1 MRANSDGKGN
11 GSMDW
16 NSFIQS
22 KYLRGGLCA
31 LLIAAILLGLWLP
44 GTGLKEAQPD
54 DPLQGESVREITA
67 LKLGENE
74 QLNTVSVPDGG
85 QSGSAEPRPEETR
98 PDSAPDDGDDGQEN
112 GNQGADGGEV
122 SPSELSLVLT
132 WNAKGIACA
141 AGNTQAFSVSSY
153 ELNEDLFRFRVSLT
167 GTQAQDAK
175 IVNGISITE
184 STQTARELKWP
195 SDSLIMNPAAG
206 TDKEVYNFS
215 FTVRTAERDVF
226 FRYKI
231 TYQKLP
237 DVQLSFTWRGTGN
250 HKGTLL
256 CLPNGSVTDK
266 IKNNQLSGGIGYEMK
281 LVGRDAESAGARILN
296 ASYISVGTGESDEL
310 DYKKGQGSFAV
321 RMPTG
326 ETSNTYRI
334 SVSALANG
342 HTAHFEVILHVGNDV
357 TLQMNYMLNDGS
369 QRDIFCQNKQ
379 SRTAD
384 TVYDDELTNGLLEYE
399 MSIVGSDANRV
410 DITSIE
416 CTQTG
421 NENRTQDLEDR
432 KSGTVRLFS
441 NSGKTGQNNFTI
453 EATDDSENKYTFKIN
468 IPYKPRGRDNVVID
482 LLRPYEGEEVPCG
495 TVFNLSVKAWS
506 EDIDG
511 NVISPIPPKDTDAF
525 IKVELWDATQKV
537 MIGEVPYNTPDS
549 GGYYAYDLIPP
560 IPETGD
566 EIKYYLHVI
575 AEDAYGNKGD
585 EWRGF
590 TGKRREPGQKIGDA
604 TILVDM
610 TVLGIDYVPPISYEV
625 LADEPISYVVAK
637 AIMGMDTGEP
647 FGAASDTLGWRG
659 SYAGTLDT
667 GFYLQWLDTGY
678 SADALED
685 STWPGSTEEEVLDA
699 IDARFGAGTG
709 LAVLWRCL
717 YRNGLNKS
725 AGSGST
731 FGEFDYTSGSGW
743 MYSIGGSYYP
753 GQSMSAVHLRDGD
766 VLTLRYTLAYGWD
779 IGGGSDNY
787 GNVVGYCV
795 EGRNGTIYVNH
806 RWETAED
813 PDGSIR
819 YVCRCCGMVQN
830 CPHAHTTYKDLE
842 DGTHILLC
850 EDCQA
855 AIGDPLPHN
864 WTYAAG
870 DTEDSHV
877 CAECGATEQHFWKEV
892 EGTNTATCTEPGV
905 RIVKCSICGMEKKEE
920 VEAKGHTTD
929 NRWNHT
935 ASEHY
940 QKCSTCGEEFDRGNH
955 EYTYSEDWDEYE
967 CRICHVLHEEI
978 CGGALTIQEATC
990 QKIVYHCDSCGYD
1003 MTKPGTFDEYHD
1015 YVDGICQYC
1024 GGEDPNHVPHEH
1036 AYHETQRVEPTCTED
1051 GYIQHTCDCGDSYR
1065 EPLPATGH
1073 TWGEWSPAGDGK
1085 EVRYCDACGAEDYR
1099 TSEEDTYSVQMLFLH
1114 WLFPRIHQK

>member
-1 MRANSDGKGN
+1 
-11 GSMDW
+11 MDW
-16 NSFIQS
+16 NSLFHS

-31 LLIAAILLGLWLP
+31 VLIAAILLGLWLP

-54 DPLQGESVREITA
+54 DPLQGEGVREITV
-67 LKLGENE
+67 LKLGENLE
-74 QLNTVSVPDGG
+74 QLNTISVPSGG
-85 QSGSAEPRPEETR
+85 QTKSTEPNDKASETRPEETQ
-98 PDSAPDDGDDGQEN
+98 PDSSTDDGSDGQEN

-167 GTQAQDAK
+167 GTLAQDAK

-256 CLPNGSVTDK
+256 CMPSGSVVDK
-266 IKNNQLSGGIGYEMK
+266 IKSNQLAGGRISYEMK
-281 LVGRDAESAGARILN
+281 LVGSDAESAGAKILS
-296 ASYISVGTGESDEL
+296 ASYISDETDKSGDL
-310 DYKKGQGSFAV
+310 NYRDGQGLLDIE
-321 RMPTG
+321 MPAG

-342 HTAHFEVILHVGNDV
+342 HTAHFKVILHVGNDV
-357 TLQMNYMLNDGS
+357 TLGMRYTLNDGS
-369 QRDIFCQNKQ
+369 QGEIFCQNKQ

-384 TVYDDELTNGLLEYE
+384 TVYDNQLTEGSLQYEL
-399 MSIVGSDANRV
+399 SVVGSDAEGV
-410 DITSIE
+410 KITSVR
-416 CTQTG
+416 CTQPSNGSIQT
-421 NENRTQDLEDR
+421 LEA
-432 KSGTVRLFS
+432 SGAASLS
-441 NSGKTGQNNFTI
+441 LNNGKTGQNNFTI
-453 EATDDSENKYTFKIN
+453 EAEDDSGNQYIFKIN
-468 IPYKPRGRDNVVID
+468 VPYKHKGINCVEIVYEPDETHELINDTKND
-482 LLRPYEGEEVPCG
+482 L
-495 TVFNLSVKAWS
+495 TVRAWS
-506 EDIDG
+506 EYTGEREYIRASG
-511 NVISPIPPKDTDAF
+511 TDT
-525 IKVELWDATQKV
+525 ILRVELDGIEIDCT
-537 MIGEVPYNTPDS
+537 NTS
-549 GGYYAYDLIPP
+549 GYYSGYDLYPSN
-560 IPETGD
+560 PEIGD
-566 EIKYYLHVI
+566 TNTHTLHI
-575 AEDAYGNKGD
+575 YSEDAYGNWGEKTLEYIG
-585 EWRGF
+585 R
-590 TGKRREPGQKIGDA
+590 RREPGQKIGEAD
-604 TILVDM
+604 IYVDM
-610 TVLGIDYVPPISYEV
+610 AVLGIKEVAHIRYDV

-637 AIMGMDTGEP
+637 AIMGKDTGEP

-659 SYAGTLDT
+659 DYGGTLDI
-667 GFYLQWLDTGY
+667 GFYLRSLNTGY
-678 SADALED
+678 SANALEGD
-685 STWPGSTEEEVLDA
+685 NWPTGTEEEVLEA

-753 GQSMSAVHLRDGD
+753 GQSMSAVRLKDKD

-813 PDGSIR
+813 PDGSVR
-819 YVCRCCGMVQN
+819 YVCRCCGMVQD
-830 CPHAHTTYKDLE
+830 CPHAHMTYKDLE

-855 AIGDPLPHN
+855 VIGDPLPHN
-864 WTYAAG
+864 WTYDAG

-877 CAECGATEQHFWKEV
+877 CAECGAAEQHFWKEV

-905 RIVKCSICGMEKKEE
+905 RTVRCSVCGMEKEE
-920 VEAKGHTTD
+920 EAEAKGHTLD

-935 ASEHY
+935 ALEHY
-940 QKCSTCGEEFDRGNH
+940 QKCSTCGEEFGRGNH
-955 EYTYSEDWDEYE
+955 EYTYSEDWDDYE

-990 QKIVYHCDSCGYD
+990 QRIVYHCDSCGYD

-1015 YVDGICQYC
+1015 YVDGFCRYC
-1024 GGEDPNHVPHEH
+1024 GAEDPDHVPHEH
-1036 AYHETQRVEPTCTED
+1036 DYHETHRVDPTCTED
-1051 GYIQHTCDCGDSYR
+1051 GYVEYTCDCGDTHTD
-1065 EPLPATGH
+1065 PLPATGH
-1073 TWGEWSPAGDGK
+1073 SWGEWTPAGDGE
-1085 EVRYCDACGAEDYR
+1085 EVRSCEVCGAEDYR
-1099 TSEEDTYSVQMLFLH
+1099 TTGEDTYSVRMFFLN
-1114 WLFPRIHQK
+1114 WLFPKMHKK

>member
-1 MRANSDGKGN
+1 M
-11 GSMDW
+11 
-16 NSFIQS
+16 
-22 KYLRGGLCA
+22 
-31 LLIAAILLGLWLP
+31 LIAAILLGLWLP

-54 DPLQGESVREITA
+54 DPLQGEGVREITV
-67 LKLGENE
+67 LKLGENLE
-74 QLNTVSVPDGG
+74 QLNAISVPRGG
-85 QSGSAEPRPEETR
+85 QTKSTEPNDKASETRPEETQ
-98 PDSAPDDGDDGQEN
+98 PDSSTDDGSDDQED

-132 WNAKGIACA
+132 WNAKSIACA

-195 SDSLIMNPAAG
+195 SDSLFMNPAAG

-266 IKNNQLSGGIGYEMK
+266 IKNNQLSGVIGYEMK
-281 LVGRDAESAGARILN
+281 LVGRDAESAGARIMS
-296 ASYISVGTGESDEL
+296 ASYTSDAVSGRGKL
-310 DYKKGQGSFAV
+310 NCRDGQGWWV
-321 RMPTG
+321 VKMPEG

-384 TVYDDELTNGLLEYE
+384 TVYDDELTEDILPYE
-399 MSIVGSDANRV
+399 ISIVGSDADGV
-410 DITSIE
+410 EITSVK
-416 CTQTG
+416 CTQPG
-421 NENRTQDLEDR
+421 NENKTKHLRASD
-432 KSGTVRLFS
+432 TVQLFL
-441 NSGKTGQNNFTI
+441 NKGKTGQNNFTI
-453 EATDDSENKYTFKIN
+453 EAKDNSGNQYTFKIN
-468 IPYKPRGRDNVVID
+468 VPYKHKGINCVEIV
-482 LLRPYEGEEVPCG
+482 YEPDETHELINDTKNNL
-495 TVFNLSVKAWS
+495 TVRAWS
-506 EDIDG
+506 EYTGEREYIRASG
-511 NVISPIPPKDTDAF
+511 TDT
-525 IKVELWDATQKV
+525 ILRVELDGIEIDCT
-537 MIGEVPYNTPDS
+537 NTS
-549 GGYYAYDLIPP
+549 GYYSGYDLYPSN
-560 IPETGD
+560 PEIGD
-566 EIKYYLHVI
+566 TNTHTLHI
-575 AEDAYGNKGD
+575 YSEDAYGNWGEKTLEYIG
-585 EWRGF
+585 R
-590 TGKRREPGQKIGDA
+590 RREPGQKIGEAD
-604 TILVDM
+604 IYVDM
-610 TVLGIDYVPPISYEV
+610 AVLGIREVRHIRYDV
-625 LADEPISYVVAK
+625 LADEPISYVIAK
-637 AIMGMDTGEP
+637 AIMGMDTGDP
-647 FGAASDTLGWRG
+647 FGMATKGTLGWRG
-659 SYAGTLDT
+659 SYAGTLDN
-667 GFYLQWLDTGY
+667 GFYLQSLNTDY
-678 SADALED
+678 YADALED
-685 STWPGSTEEEVLDA
+685 AVWPGSTEEEVLDA

-709 LAVLWRCL
+709 LAALWRCL

-753 GQSMSAVHLRDGD
+753 GQSMSAVRLKDED

-813 PDGSIR
+813 PDGSVR
-819 YVCRCCGMVQN
+819 YVCRCCGMVQD
-830 CPHAHTTYKDLE
+830 CPHAHMTYKDLE

-855 AIGDPLPHN
+855 VIGDPLPHN
-864 WTYAAG
+864 WTYDAG

-877 CAECGATEQHFWKEV
+877 CAECGAAEQHFWKEV

-905 RIVKCSICGMEKKEE
+905 RTVRCSICGMEKEE
-920 VEAKGHTTD
+920 EAEAKGHTLD

-935 ASEHY
+935 ALEHY
-940 QKCSTCGEEFDRGNH
+940 QKCSTCGEEFGRGNH
-955 EYTYSEDWDEYE
+955 EYTYSEDWDDYE

-990 QKIVYHCDSCGYD
+990 QRIVYHCDSCGYD

-1015 YVDGICQYC
+1015 YVDGFCRYC
-1024 GGEDPNHVPHEH
+1024 GAEDPDHVPHEH
-1036 AYHETQRVEPTCTED
+1036 DYHETHRVDPTCTED
-1051 GYIQHTCDCGDSYR
+1051 GYIEYTCDCGDTYTA
-1065 EPLPATGH
+1065 PLPATGH
-1073 TWGEWSPAGDGK
+1073 SWGEWTPAGDGE
-1085 EVRYCDACGAEDYR
+1085 EVRYCGVCGAEDYR
-1099 TSEEDTYSVQMLFLH
+1099 TTETDTYSIQMLFLS
-1114 WLFPRIHQK
+1114 WLFPKTYQK

>member
-1 MRANSDGKGN
+1 
-11 GSMDW
+11 MDW
-16 NSFIQS
+16 SSLFHS

-31 LLIAAILLGLWLP
+31 VLIAAILLGLWLP

-54 DPLQGESVREITA
+54 DPLQGEGVREITV
-67 LKLGENE
+67 LKLGENLE
-74 QLNTVSVPDGG
+74 QLNTISVPSGG
-85 QSGSAEPRPEETR
+85 QTKSTEPNDKASETRPEETQ

-112 GNQGADGGEV
+112 GDQGADGGEV

-266 IKNNQLSGGIGYEMK
+266 IKNNQLSGVIGYEMK
-281 LVGRDAESAGARILN
+281 LVGRDAESAGARIMS
-296 ASYISVGTGESDEL
+296 ASYTSDAVSGRGKL
-310 DYKKGQGSFAV
+310 NCRDGQGWWV
-321 RMPTG
+321 VKMPEG

-384 TVYDDELTNGLLEYE
+384 TVYDDELTEDILPYE
-399 MSIVGSDANRV
+399 ISIVGSDADGV
-410 DITSIE
+410 EITSVK
-416 CTQTG
+416 CTQPG
-421 NENRTQDLEDR
+421 NENKTKHLRASD
-432 KSGTVRLFS
+432 TVQLFL
-441 NSGKTGQNNFTI
+441 NKGKTGQNNFTI
-453 EATDDSENKYTFKIN
+453 EAKDNSGNQYTFKIN
-468 IPYKPRGRDNVVID
+468 VPYKHKGINCVEIV
-482 LLRPYEGEEVPCG
+482 YEPDETHELINDTKNNL
-495 TVFNLSVKAWS
+495 TVRAWS
-506 EDIDG
+506 EYTGEREYIRASG
-511 NVISPIPPKDTDAF
+511 TDT
-525 IKVELWDATQKV
+525 ILRVELDGIEIDCT
-537 MIGEVPYNTPDS
+537 NTS
-549 GGYYAYDLIPP
+549 GYYSGYDLYPSN
-560 IPETGD
+560 PEIGD
-566 EIKYYLHVI
+566 TNTHTLHI
-575 AEDAYGNKGD
+575 YSEDAYGNWGEKTLEYIG
-585 EWRGF
+585 R
-590 TGKRREPGQKIGDA
+590 RREPGQKIGEAD
-604 TILVDM
+604 IYVDM
-610 TVLGIDYVPPISYEV
+610 AVLGIREVRHIRYDV
-625 LADEPISYVVAK
+625 LADEPISYVIAK
-637 AIMGMDTGEP
+637 AIMGMDTGDP
-647 FGAASDTLGWRG
+647 FGMATKGTLGWRG
-659 SYAGTLDT
+659 SYAGTLDN
-667 GFYLQWLDTGY
+667 GFYLQSLNTDY
-678 SADALED
+678 YADALED
-685 STWPGSTEEEVLDA
+685 AVWPGSTEEEVLDA

-709 LAVLWRCL
+709 LAALWRCL

-753 GQSMSAVHLRDGD
+753 GQSMSAVRLKDGD

-795 EGRNGTIYVNH
+795 EGRNGIIYVNH

-813 PDGSIR
+813 PDGSVR
-819 YVCRCCGMVQN
+819 YVCRCCGMVQD
-830 CPHAHTTYKDLE
+830 CPHAHMTYKDLE

-855 AIGDPLPHN
+855 VIGDPLPHN

-870 DTEDSHV
+870 DTEDNHV

-905 RIVKCSICGMEKKEE
+905 RTVRCSVCGMEKEE
-920 VEAKGHTTD
+920 EAEAKGHTLD

-935 ASEHY
+935 ALEHY
-940 QKCSTCGEEFDRGNH
+940 QKCSTCGEEFGRGSH
-955 EYTYSEDWDEYE
+955 EYGYEPGIGWEDYA
-967 CRICHVLHEEI
+967 CRICGELHEFL

-990 QKIVYHCDSCGYD
+990 QRIVYHCDSCGYD

-1015 YVDGICQYC
+1015 YVDGFCRYC
-1024 GGEDPNHVPHEH
+1024 GAEDPDHVPHEH
-1036 AYHETQRVEPTCTED
+1036 AYHETHRVDPTCTED
-1051 GYIQHTCDCGDSYR
+1051 GYIEYTCDCGDSYTA
-1065 EPLPATGH
+1065 PLPATGH
-1073 TWGEWSPAGDGK
+1073 SWGEWTPAGDGE
-1085 EVRYCDACGAEDYR
+1085 EVRSCEVCGAEDYR
-1099 TSEEDTYSVQMLFLH
+1099 TTEADTYSIQMLFLS
-1114 WLFPRIHQK
+1114 WLFPKTYQK

>member
-1 MRANSDGKGN
+1 
-11 GSMDW
+11 MDW
-16 NSFIQS
+16 NSLFHS

-31 LLIAAILLGLWLP
+31 VLIAAILLGLWLP

-54 DPLQGESVREITA
+54 DPLQGEGVREITV
-67 LKLGENE
+67 LKLGENLE
-74 QLNTVSVPDGG
+74 QLNTISVPSGG
-85 QSGSAEPRPEETR
+85 QTKSTEPNDKASETHPEETQ
-98 PDSAPDDGDDGQEN
+98 PDSSTDDGSDDQN

-256 CLPNGSVTDK
+256 CMPSGSVVDK
-266 IKNNQLSGGIGYEMK
+266 IKSNQLAGGRISYEMK
-281 LVGRDAESAGARILN
+281 LVGSDAESAGAKILS
-296 ASYISVGTGESDEL
+296 ASYISDETDKSGDL
-310 DYKKGQGSFAV
+310 NYRDGQGLLDIE
-321 RMPTG
+321 MPAG

-342 HTAHFEVILHVGNDV
+342 HTAHFKVILHVGNDV
-357 TLQMNYMLNDGS
+357 TLGMRYTLNDGS
-369 QRDIFCQNKQ
+369 QGEIFCQNKQ

-384 TVYDDELTNGLLEYE
+384 TVYDNQLTEGSLQYEL
-399 MSIVGSDANRV
+399 SVVGSDAEGV
-410 DITSIE
+410 KITSVR
-416 CTQTG
+416 CTQPSNGSIQT
-421 NENRTQDLEDR
+421 LEA
-432 KSGTVRLFS
+432 SGAASLS
-441 NSGKTGQNNFTI
+441 LNNGKTGQNNFTI
-453 EATDDSENKYTFKIN
+453 EAEDDSGNQYIFKIN
-468 IPYKPRGRDNVVID
+468 VPYKHKGINCVEIVYEPDETHELINDTKND
-482 LLRPYEGEEVPCG
+482 L
-495 TVFNLSVKAWS
+495 TVRAWS
-506 EDIDG
+506 EYTGEREYIRASG
-511 NVISPIPPKDTDAF
+511 TDT
-525 IKVELWDATQKV
+525 ILRVELDGIEIDCT
-537 MIGEVPYNTPDS
+537 NTS
-549 GGYYAYDLIPP
+549 GYYSGYDLYPSN
-560 IPETGD
+560 PEIGD
-566 EIKYYLHVI
+566 TNTHTLHI
-575 AEDAYGNKGD
+575 YSEDAYGNWGEKTLEYIG
-585 EWRGF
+585 R
-590 TGKRREPGQKIGDA
+590 RREPGQKIGEAD
-604 TILVDM
+604 IYVDM
-610 TVLGIDYVPPISYEV
+610 TVLGVGVVGPIPYEV

-637 AIMGMDTGEP
+637 AIMGKDTGEP

-659 SYAGTLDT
+659 DYGGTLDT
-667 GFYLQWLDTGY
+667 GFYLRSLNTDY
-678 SADALED
+678 HADALED
-685 STWPGSTEEEVLDA
+685 AVWPGSTEEEVLEA

-725 AGSGST
+725 VGSGST

-753 GQSMSAVHLRDGD
+753 GQSMSAVRLKDKD

-813 PDGSIR
+813 PDGSVR
-819 YVCRCCGMVQN
+819 YVCRCCGMVQD
-830 CPHAHTTYKDLE
+830 CPHAHMTYKDLE

-855 AIGDPLPHN
+855 VIGDPLPHN
-864 WTYAAG
+864 WTYDAG

-877 CAECGATEQHFWKEV
+877 CAECGAAEQHFWKEV

-905 RIVKCSICGMEKKEE
+905 RTVRCSVCGMEKEE
-920 VEAKGHTTD
+920 EAEAKGHTLD

-935 ASEHY
+935 ALEHY
-940 QKCSTCGEEFDRGNH
+940 QKCSTCGEEFGCGNH
-955 EYTYSEDWDEYE
+955 EYTYSEDWDDYE

-990 QKIVYHCDSCGYD
+990 QRIVYHCDSCGYD

-1015 YVDGICQYC
+1015 YVDGFCRYC
-1024 GGEDPNHVPHEH
+1024 GAEDPDHVPHEH
-1036 AYHETQRVEPTCTED
+1036 DYHETHRVDPTCTED
-1051 GYIQHTCDCGDSYR
+1051 GYIEYTCDCGDTHTD
-1065 EPLPATGH
+1065 PLPATGH
-1073 TWGEWSPAGDGK
+1073 SWGEWTPAGDGE
-1085 EVRYCDACGAEDYR
+1085 EVRYCGVCGAEDYR
-1099 TSEEDTYSVQMLFLH
+1099 TTEADTYSIQILFLS
-1114 WLFPRIHQK
+1114 WLFPKTYQK

>member
-1 MRANSDGKGN
+1 
-11 GSMDW
+11 MDW
-16 NSFIQS
+16 NSLFHS

-31 LLIAAILLGLWLP
+31 VLVAAILLGLWLP

-54 DPLQGESVREITA
+54 DPLQGEGVREITV
-67 LKLGENE
+67 LKLGENLE
-74 QLNTVSVPDGG
+74 QLNTISVPSGG
-85 QSGSAEPRPEETR
+85 QTKSTEPNDKASETRPEETQ
-98 PDSAPDDGDDGQEN
+98 PDSSTDDGSDGQED

-256 CLPNGSVTDK
+256 CMPSGSVVDK
-266 IKNNQLSGGIGYEMK
+266 IKSNQLAGGRISYEMK
-281 LVGRDAESAGARILN
+281 LVGSDAESAGAKILS

-357 TLQMNYMLNDGS
+357 TLQMSYTLNDGS
-369 QRDIFCQNKQ
+369 RREIFCQNKQ
-379 SRTAD
+379 SKTAD
-384 TVYDDELTNGLLEYE
+384 TVYDDELTDGFLEYE
-399 MSIVGSDANRV
+399 MSIVGSDA
-410 DITSIE
+410 DSAKITSVK
-416 CTQTG
+416 CTRTG
-421 NENRTQDLEDR
+421 NGNRTRTLEASD
-432 KSGTVRLFS
+432 TVQLLL
-441 NSGKTGQNNFTI
+441 NKGKTGQNNFTV
-453 EATDDSENKYTFKIN
+453 EAKDDSGNQYTFKIN
-468 IPYKPRGRDNVVID
+468 VPYKHKGTNSIEILLNLKDQDEIPNEVITILKVSAQGKDAAGNAVSIPAKGTNEYIQVTLDGIEVTGPTSSRD
-482 LLRPYEGEEVPCG
+482 
-495 TVFNLSVKAWS
+495 AWEYGLFPS
-506 EDIDG
+506 
-511 NVISPIPPKDTDAF
+511 N
-525 IKVELWDATQKV
+525 
-537 MIGEVPYNTPDS
+537 
-549 GGYYAYDLIPP
+549 
-560 IPETGD
+560 PETGD
-566 EIKYYLHVI
+566 RKKHALYVY
-575 AEDAYGNKGD
+575 AEDAYGNWGKA
-585 EWRGF
+585 ELTLNGF
-590 TGKRREPGQKIGDA
+590 RVEPGQKIGDA
-604 TILVDM
+604 TIYVDM
-610 TVLGIDYVPPISYEV
+610 TVLGVGVVGPIPYDV

-667 GFYLQWLDTGY
+667 GFYLQWLDTDY
-678 SADALED
+678 YPDALED
-685 STWPGSTEEEVLDA
+685 STWPGSTEEEVLAA

-709 LAVLWRCL
+709 LATLWRCL

-725 AGSGST
+725 AGSGSRI
-731 FGEFDYTSGSGW
+731 GEFDYTSGSGW
-743 MYSIGGSYYP
+743 MYSLDGTYYP
-753 GQSMSAVHLRDGD
+753 GQSMSAVYLKDGD

-787 GNVVGYCV
+787 GNIVGYCV
-795 EGRNGTIYVNH
+795 EAVNGYFNINH
-806 RWETAED
+806 VMETVEN
-813 PDGSIR
+813 PDGSIH
-819 YVCRCCGMVQN
+819 YVCHCCGLIED
-830 CPHAHTTYKDLE
+830 CTHEHTTYKDLE
-842 DGTHILLC
+842 DGTHILFC
-850 EDCQA
+850 EDCKT
-855 AIGDPLPHN
+855 AIGDPQLHN

-870 DTEDSHV
+870 DTEDNHV

-892 EGTNTATCTEPGV
+892 EGSNTATCTEPGV
-905 RIVKCSICGMEKKEE
+905 RTVRCSVCGMEKEEE

-929 NRWNHT
+929 NMWVT
-935 ASEHY
+935 PPWGHY
-940 QKCSTCGEEFDRGNH
+940 QKCSVCEEEINRGDH
-955 EYTYSEDWDEYE
+955 EYVYESGTNWEDYI
-967 CRICHVLHEEI
+967 CRICDASHGWV
-978 CGGALTIQEATC
+978 CDGTPTIKEATC
-990 QKIVYHCDSCGYD
+990 QRIVYHCDSCGYD

-1015 YVDGICQYC
+1015 YVDGFCRYC
-1024 GGEDPNHVPHEH
+1024 GAEDPDHVPHEH
-1036 AYHETQRVEPTCTED
+1036 DYHETHRVDPTCTED
-1051 GYIQHTCDCGDSYR
+1051 GYVEYTCDCGDTHTDL
-1065 EPLPATGH
+1065 LPATGH
-1073 TWGEWSPAGDGK
+1073 SWGEWTPAGDGE
-1085 EVRYCDACGAEDYR
+1085 EVRYCGVCGAEDYR
-1099 TSEEDTYSVQMLFLH
+1099 TTETDTYSIQMLFLS
-1114 WLFPRIHQK
+1114 WLFPKTYQK

>member
-44 GTGLKEAQPD
+44 GTGLKEARPD
-54 DPLQGESVREITA
+54 DPLKGEDVREITV
-67 LKLGENE
+67 LELGENE
-74 QLNTVSVPDGG
+74 QLNAVSVPDGG
-85 QSGSAEPRPEETR
+85 QSGSAEPRPEEPR

-132 WNAKGIACA
+132 WNAKGVACA

-175 IVNGISITE
+175 IVGGVSVAE
-184 STQTARELKWP
+184 STQTAKELTWP
-195 SDSLIMNPAAG
+195 SGSLPMAPAAG
-206 TDKEVYNFS
+206 TDKEVYDFS
-215 FTVRTAERDVF
+215 FTVRTPERDVL
-226 FRYKI
+226 FRYQI

-250 HKGTLL
+250 HKGILL
-256 CLPNGSVTDK
+256 CMPSGSVADK
-266 IKNNQLSGGIGYEMK
+266 IKNNQLAGGRISYEMK
-281 LVGRDAESAGARILN
+281 LVGSDAESAGARILS
-296 ASYISVGTGESDEL
+296 ASYTSDGTSGSRQLEPID
-310 DYKKGQGSFAV
+310 QGFLPMTMS
-321 RMPTG
+321 TG

-334 SVSALANG
+334 SVTALANG
-342 HTAHFEVILHVGNDV
+342 HRAHFEVILHYGNDV
-357 TLQMNYMLNDGS
+357 TLEMRYTLNDGS
-369 QRDIFCQNKQ
+369 QREIFCQNKQ
-379 SRTAD
+379 LRTAD
-384 TVYDDELTNGLLEYE
+384 TVYDNQLTDGFLEYE
-399 MSIVGSDANRV
+399 MSIVGSDADGV
-410 DITSIE
+410 KITSVTCNQSGSVETLNQLERGRIRLLLNAGKAGHNFFE
-416 CTQTG
+416 IKAQG
-421 NENRTQDLEDR
+421 ENEY
-432 KSGTVRLFS
+432 S
-441 NSGKTGQNNFTI
+441 FTI
-453 EATDDSENKYTFKIN
+453 D
-468 IPYKPRGRDNVVID
+468 IPYKHKGTKSVEILLNLKNQDEIPNEVITNLKVSAYGRDAAGNAVSI
-482 LLRPYEGEEVPCG
+482 PAKG
-495 TVFNLSVKAWS
+495 TNEFIQVSL
-506 EDIDG
+506 DG
-511 NVISPIPPKDTDAF
+511 IEAVDPTRSGDTW
-525 IKVELWDATQKV
+525 EY
-537 MIGEVPYNTPDS
+537 G
-549 GGYYAYDLIPP
+549 LIPSN
-560 IPETGD
+560 PETGD
-566 EIKYYLHVI
+566 RNKHTLYVY
-575 AEDAYGNKGD
+575 AEDAYGNWGEK
-585 EWRGF
+585 ELTLIGF
-590 TGKRREPGQKIGDA
+590 RVEPGQIIGKAD
-604 TILVDM
+604 IYVDM
-610 TVLGIDYVPPISYEV
+610 AVLGIKKVEHISYDV

-637 AIMGMDTGEP
+637 AIMGKDTGEP
-647 FGAASDTLGWRG
+647 FGAATKGTLHWRG
-659 SYAGTLDT
+659 DYGGTLDT
-667 GFYLQWLDTGY
+667 GFYLRSLNTDY
-678 SADALED
+678 RADALED
-685 STWPGSTEEEVLDA
+685 AVWPGSTEEEVLDA

-753 GQSMSAVHLRDGD
+753 GQSMSAVHLRDED

-787 GNVVGYCV
+787 GNVVGYCA

-813 PDGSIR
+813 PDGSVR
-819 YVCRCCGMVQN
+819 YVCRCCGMVQD

-877 CAECGATEQHFWKEV
+877 CAECGAAEQHFWKEV

-905 RIVKCSICGMEKKEE
+905 RTVRCSVCGMEKEE
-920 VEAKGHTTD
+920 EAEAKGHTLD

-935 ASEHY
+935 ALEHY
-940 QKCSTCGEEFDRGNH
+940 QKCSTCGEEFGRGSH
-955 EYTYSEDWDEYE
+955 EYVYEPGIGWEDYA
-967 CRICHVLHEEI
+967 CRICGELHEFL

-1024 GGEDPNHVPHEH
+1024 GAEDPNHVPHEH

-1051 GYIQHTCDCGDSYR
+1051 GYIQHTCDCGDTYR

-1114 WLFPRIHQK
+1114 WLFPRMH

>member
-1 MRANSDGKGN
+1 
-11 GSMDW
+11 MDW
-16 NSFIQS
+16 NSLFHS

-31 LLIAAILLGLWLP
+31 VLIAAILLGLWLP

-54 DPLQGESVREITA
+54 DPLQGEGVREITV
-67 LKLGENE
+67 LKLGENLE
-74 QLNTVSVPDGG
+74 QLNTISVPSGG
-85 QSGSAEPRPEETR
+85 QTKSTEPNDDVGETRPEETQ
-98 PDSAPDDGDDGQEN
+98 PDSSTDDGSDDQED

-132 WNAKGIACA
+132 WNAKSIACA

-256 CLPNGSVTDK
+256 CMPSGSVVDK
-266 IKNNQLSGGIGYEMK
+266 IKSNQLAGGRISYEMK
-281 LVGRDAESAGARILN
+281 LVGADAESAGARILS
-296 ASYISVGTGESDEL
+296 ASYTSDGTSGSRQLEPID
-310 DYKKGQGSFAV
+310 QGV
-321 RMPTG
+321 LGMKMPAG

-334 SVSALANG
+334 SVTALANG
-342 HTAHFEVILHVGNDV
+342 HTAHFEVILHYGNDV
-357 TLQMNYMLNDGS
+357 TLEMRYTLNDGS
-369 QRDIFCQNKQ
+369 ERSVFCQNKQ

-384 TVYDDELTNGLLEYE
+384 TVYDDQLTGDMLPYE
-399 MSIVGSDANRV
+399 MSVVGSDADGV
-410 DITSIE
+410 EITSVK
-416 CTQTG
+416 CTQPG
-421 NENRTQDLEDR
+421 NNNKTLTL
-432 KSGTVRLFS
+432 GTSDAVQLYL
-441 NSGKTGQNNFTI
+441 NGGKTGQNNFTI
-453 EATDDSENKYTFKIN
+453 EAKDNSGNQYTFKIN
-468 IPYKPRGRDNVVID
+468 VPYKHSGNNNIQIETNLDTV
-482 LLRPYEGEEVPCG
+482 EELINE
-495 TVFNLSVKAWS
+495 TKTNLTVKAWG
-506 EDIDG
+506 EDANG
-511 NVISPIPPKDTDAF
+511 NVTGYIPANGTDTILRVVFDGMEVGYISTSPTEKTS
-525 IKVELWDATQKV
+525 E
-537 MIGEVPYNTPDS
+537 
-549 GGYYAYDLIPP
+549 YDLYPAN
-560 IPETGD
+560 PEIGD
-566 EIKYYLHVI
+566 TNEHTLYIY
-575 AEDAYGNKGD
+575 AEDAYGNNGD
-585 EWRGF
+585 KTLTF

-610 TVLGIDYVPPISYEV
+610 TVLGIGVVGPIHYDV

-637 AIMGMDTGEP
+637 AIMGKDTGEP

-659 SYAGTLDT
+659 DYGGTLDT
-667 GFYLQWLDTGY
+667 GFYLRSLNTDY
-678 SADALED
+678 HADALED
-685 STWPGSTEEEVLDA
+685 AVWPGSTEEEVLDA

-753 GQSMSAVHLRDGD
+753 GQSMSAVRLKDGD

-813 PDGSIR
+813 PDGSVR
-819 YVCRCCGMVQN
+819 YVCRCCGMVQD
-830 CPHAHTTYKDLE
+830 CPHAHMTYKDLE

-855 AIGDPLPHN
+855 VIGDPLPHN
-864 WTYAAG
+864 WTYDAG

-877 CAECGATEQHFWKEV
+877 CAECGAAEQHFWKEV

-905 RIVKCSICGMEKKEE
+905 RTVRCSVCGMEKEE
-920 VEAKGHTTD
+920 EAEAKGHTLD

-935 ASEHY
+935 ALEHY
-940 QKCSTCGEEFDRGNH
+940 QKCSTCGEEFGRGNH
-955 EYTYSEDWDEYE
+955 EYTYSEDWDDYE

-990 QKIVYHCDSCGYD
+990 QRIVYHCDSCGYD

-1015 YVDGICQYC
+1015 YVDGFCRYC
-1024 GGEDPNHVPHEH
+1024 GAEDPDHVPHEH

-1051 GYIQHTCDCGDSYR
+1051 GYVEYTCDCGDSHTD
-1065 EPLPATGH
+1065 PLPATGH
-1073 TWGEWSPAGDGK
+1073 SWGEWMPAGDGE
-1085 EVRYCDACGAEDYR
+1085 EVRYCGVCGAEDYR
-1099 TSEEDTYSVQMLFLH
+1099 TTGEDTYSVRMFFLN
-1114 WLFPRIHQK
+1114 WLFPKMHKK

>member
-1 MRANSDGKGN
+1 
-11 GSMDW
+11 MDW
-16 NSFIQS
+16 NSLFHS

-31 LLIAAILLGLWLP
+31 VLIAAILLGLWLP

-54 DPLQGESVREITA
+54 DPLQGEGVREITV
-67 LKLGENE
+67 LKLGENLE
-74 QLNTVSVPDGG
+74 QLNTISVPSGG
-85 QSGSAEPRPEETR
+85 QTKSTEPNDKASETHPEETQ
-98 PDSAPDDGDDGQEN
+98 PDSSADEGSDDQEN

-256 CLPNGSVTDK
+256 CMPSGSVVDK
-266 IKNNQLSGGIGYEMK
+266 IKSNQLAGGRISYEMK
-281 LVGRDAESAGARILN
+281 LVGSDAESAGAKILS
-296 ASYISVGTGESDEL
+296 ASYISDETDKSGDL
-310 DYKKGQGSFAV
+310 NYRDGQGLLDIE
-321 RMPTG
+321 MPAG

-342 HTAHFEVILHVGNDV
+342 HTAHFKVILHVGNDV
-357 TLQMNYMLNDGS
+357 TLGMRYTLNDGS
-369 QRDIFCQNKQ
+369 QGEIFCQNKQ

-384 TVYDDELTNGLLEYE
+384 TVYDNQLTEGSLQYEL
-399 MSIVGSDANRV
+399 SVVGSDAEGV
-410 DITSIE
+410 KITSVR
-416 CTQTG
+416 CTQPSNGSIQT
-421 NENRTQDLEDR
+421 LEA
-432 KSGTVRLFS
+432 SGAASLS
-441 NSGKTGQNNFTI
+441 LNNGKTGQNNFTI
-453 EATDDSENKYTFKIN
+453 EAEDDSGNQYIFKIN
-468 IPYKPRGRDNVVID
+468 VPYKHKGINCVEIVYEPDETHELINDTKND
-482 LLRPYEGEEVPCG
+482 L
-495 TVFNLSVKAWS
+495 TVRAWS
-506 EDIDG
+506 EYTGEREYIRASG
-511 NVISPIPPKDTDAF
+511 TDT
-525 IKVELWDATQKV
+525 ILRVELDGIEIDCT
-537 MIGEVPYNTPDS
+537 NTS
-549 GGYYAYDLIPP
+549 GYYSGYDLYPSN
-560 IPETGD
+560 PEIGD
-566 EIKYYLHVI
+566 TNTHTLHI
-575 AEDAYGNKGD
+575 YSEDAYGNWGEKTLEYIG
-585 EWRGF
+585 R
-590 TGKRREPGQKIGDA
+590 RREPGQKIGEAD
-604 TILVDM
+604 IYVDM
-610 TVLGIDYVPPISYEV
+610 AVLGIKEVAHIRYDV

-659 SYAGTLDT
+659 DYGGTLDT
-667 GFYLQWLDTGY
+667 GFYLRSLNTDY
-678 SADALED
+678 HADALED
-685 STWPGSTEEEVLDA
+685 AVWPGSTEEEVLEA

-753 GQSMSAVHLRDGD
+753 GQSMSAVRLKDED

-795 EGRNGTIYVNH
+795 EGRNGKIYVNH

-813 PDGSIR
+813 PDGSVR
-819 YVCRCCGMVQN
+819 YVCRCCGMVQD
-830 CPHAHTTYKDLE
+830 CPHAHMTYKDLE

-855 AIGDPLPHN
+855 VIGDPLPHN
-864 WTYAAG
+864 WTYDAG

-877 CAECGATEQHFWKEV
+877 CAECGAAEQHFWKEV

-905 RIVKCSICGMEKKEE
+905 RTVRCSVCGMEKEE
-920 VEAKGHTTD
+920 EAEAKGHTLD

-935 ASEHY
+935 ALEHY
-940 QKCSTCGEEFDRGNH
+940 QKCSTCGEEFGCGNH
-955 EYTYSEDWDEYE
+955 EYTYSEDWDDYE

-990 QKIVYHCDSCGYD
+990 QRIVYHCDSCGYD

-1015 YVDGICQYC
+1015 YVDGFCRYC
-1024 GGEDPNHVPHEH
+1024 GAEDPDHVPHEH
-1036 AYHETQRVEPTCTED
+1036 DYHETHRVDPTCTED
-1051 GYIQHTCDCGDSYR
+1051 GYIEYTCDCGDTHTD
-1065 EPLPATGH
+1065 PLPATGH
-1073 TWGEWSPAGDGK
+1073 SWGEWTPAGDGE
-1085 EVRYCDACGAEDYR
+1085 EVRYCGVCGAEDYR
-1099 TSEEDTYSVQMLFLH
+1099 TTEADTYSIQILFLS
-1114 WLFPRIHQK
+1114 WLFPKTYQK

>member
-44 GTGLKEAQPD
+44 GTGLKEARPD
-54 DPLQGESVREITA
+54 DPLKGEDVREITV
-67 LKLGENE
+67 LELGENE
-74 QLNTVSVPDGG
+74 QLNAVSVPDGG
-85 QSGSAEPRPEETR
+85 QSGSAEPRPEEPR

-175 IVNGISITE
+175 IVGGVSVAE
-184 STQTARELKWP
+184 STQTAKELTWP
-195 SDSLIMNPAAG
+195 SGSLPMAPAAG
-206 TDKEVYNFS
+206 TDKEVYDFS
-215 FTVRTAERDVF
+215 FTVRTPERDVL
-226 FRYKI
+226 FRYQI

-250 HKGTLL
+250 HKGILL
-256 CLPNGSVTDK
+256 CMPSGSVADK
-266 IKNNQLSGGIGYEMK
+266 IKNNQLAGGRISYEMK
-281 LVGRDAESAGARILN
+281 LVGSDAESAGARILS
-296 ASYISVGTGESDEL
+296 ASYTSDGTSGSRQLEPID
-310 DYKKGQGSFAV
+310 QGFLPMTMS
-321 RMPTG
+321 TG

-334 SVSALANG
+334 SVTALANG
-342 HTAHFEVILHVGNDV
+342 HRAHFEVILHYGNDV
-357 TLQMNYMLNDGS
+357 TLEMRYTLNDGS
-369 QRDIFCQNKQ
+369 QREIFCQNKQ
-379 SRTAD
+379 LRTAD
-384 TVYDDELTNGLLEYE
+384 TVYDNQLTDGFLEYE
-399 MSIVGSDANRV
+399 MSIVGSDADGV
-410 DITSIE
+410 KITSVTCNQSGSVETLNQLERGRIRLLLNAGKAGHNFFE
-416 CTQTG
+416 IKAQG
-421 NENRTQDLEDR
+421 ENEY
-432 KSGTVRLFS
+432 S
-441 NSGKTGQNNFTI
+441 FTI
-453 EATDDSENKYTFKIN
+453 D
-468 IPYKPRGRDNVVID
+468 IPYKHKGTKSVEILLNLKNQDEIPNEVITNLKVSAYGRDAAGNAVSI
-482 LLRPYEGEEVPCG
+482 PAKG
-495 TVFNLSVKAWS
+495 TNEFIQVSL
-506 EDIDG
+506 DG
-511 NVISPIPPKDTDAF
+511 IEAVDPTRSGDTW
-525 IKVELWDATQKV
+525 EY
-537 MIGEVPYNTPDS
+537 G
-549 GGYYAYDLIPP
+549 LIPSN
-560 IPETGD
+560 PETGD
-566 EIKYYLHVI
+566 RNKHTLYVY
-575 AEDAYGNKGD
+575 AEDAYGNWGEK
-585 EWRGF
+585 ELTLIGF
-590 TGKRREPGQKIGDA
+590 RVEPGQIIGKAD
-604 TILVDM
+604 IYVDM
-610 TVLGIDYVPPISYEV
+610 AVLGIKKVEHISYDV

-637 AIMGMDTGEP
+637 AIMGKDTGEP
-647 FGAASDTLGWRG
+647 FGAATKGTLHWRG
-659 SYAGTLDT
+659 DYGGTLDT
-667 GFYLQWLDTGY
+667 GFYLRSLNTDY
-678 SADALED
+678 HADALED
-685 STWPGSTEEEVLDA
+685 AVWPGSTEEEVLDA

-753 GQSMSAVHLRDGD
+753 GQSMSAVRLKDGD

-787 GNVVGYCV
+787 GNIVGYCV
-795 EGRNGTIYVNH
+795 TAINGDITPRHQMEEV
-806 RWETAED
+806 ED
-813 PDGSIR
+813 PDGSVR
-819 YVCRCCGMVQN
+819 YVCRCCGMVQD

-905 RIVKCSICGMEKKEE
+905 RIVKCSICGMEKEE
-920 VEAKGHTTD
+920 EAEAKGHTLD

-935 ASEHY
+935 ALEHY

-1003 MTKPGTFDEYHD
+1003 MTKPGTFDEYHN

-1114 WLFPRIHQK
+1114 WLFPRMH

>member
-1 MRANSDGKGN
+1 
-11 GSMDW
+11 MDW
-16 NSFIQS
+16 NSLFHS

-31 LLIAAILLGLWLP
+31 VLIAAILLGLWLP

-54 DPLQGESVREITA
+54 DPLQGEGVREITV
-67 LKLGENE
+67 LKLGENLE
-74 QLNTVSVPDGG
+74 QLNTISVPSGG
-85 QSGSAEPRPEETR
+85 QTKSTEPNDKASETRPEETQ
-98 PDSAPDDGDDGQEN
+98 PDSSTDDGSDGQED
-112 GNQGADGGEV
+112 GDQGTDGGEV

-256 CLPNGSVTDK
+256 CMPSGSVVDK
-266 IKNNQLSGGIGYEMK
+266 IKSNQLAGGRISYEMK
-281 LVGRDAESAGARILN
+281 LVGSDAESAGAKILS
-296 ASYISVGTGESDEL
+296 ASYISDETDKSGDL
-310 DYKKGQGSFAV
+310 NYRDGQGLLDIE
-321 RMPTG
+321 MPAG

-342 HTAHFEVILHVGNDV
+342 HTAHFKVILHVGNDV
-357 TLQMNYMLNDGS
+357 TLGMRYTLNDGS
-369 QRDIFCQNKQ
+369 QGEIFCQNKQ

-384 TVYDDELTNGLLEYE
+384 TVYDNQLTEGSLQYEL
-399 MSIVGSDANRV
+399 SVVGSDAEGV
-410 DITSIE
+410 KITSVR
-416 CTQTG
+416 CTQPSNGSIQT
-421 NENRTQDLEDR
+421 LEA
-432 KSGTVRLFS
+432 SGAASLS
-441 NSGKTGQNNFTI
+441 LNNGKTGQNNFTI
-453 EATDDSENKYTFKIN
+453 EAEDDSGNQYIFKIN
-468 IPYKPRGRDNVVID
+468 VPYKHKGINCVEIVYEPDETHELINDTKND
-482 LLRPYEGEEVPCG
+482 L
-495 TVFNLSVKAWS
+495 TVRAWS
-506 EDIDG
+506 EYTGEREYIRASG
-511 NVISPIPPKDTDAF
+511 TDT
-525 IKVELWDATQKV
+525 ILRVELDGIEIDCT
-537 MIGEVPYNTPDS
+537 NTS
-549 GGYYAYDLIPP
+549 GYYSGYDLYPSN
-560 IPETGD
+560 PEIGD
-566 EIKYYLHVI
+566 TNTHTLHI
-575 AEDAYGNKGD
+575 YSEDAYGNWGEKTLEYIG
-585 EWRGF
+585 R
-590 TGKRREPGQKIGDA
+590 RREPGQKIGEAD
-604 TILVDM
+604 IYVDM
-610 TVLGIDYVPPISYEV
+610 AVLGIKEVAHIRYDV

-637 AIMGMDTGEP
+637 AIMGKDTGEP

-659 SYAGTLDT
+659 DYGGTLDT
-667 GFYLQWLDTGY
+667 GFYLRSLNTDY
-678 SADALED
+678 HADALED
-685 STWPGSTEEEVLDA
+685 AVWPGSTEEEVLDA

-753 GQSMSAVHLRDGD
+753 GQSMSAVRLKDGD

-813 PDGSIR
+813 PDGSVR
-819 YVCRCCGMVQN
+819 YVCRCCGMVQD
-830 CPHAHTTYKDLE
+830 CPHAHMTYKDLE

-855 AIGDPLPHN
+855 VIGDPLPHN
-864 WTYAAG
+864 WTYDAG

-877 CAECGATEQHFWKEV
+877 CAECGAAEQHFWKEV

-905 RIVKCSICGMEKKEE
+905 RTVRCSVCGMEKEE
-920 VEAKGHTTD
+920 EAEAKGHTLD

-935 ASEHY
+935 ALEHY
-940 QKCSTCGEEFDRGNH
+940 QKCSTCGEEFGRGNH
-955 EYTYSEDWDEYE
+955 EYTYSEDWDDYE

-990 QKIVYHCDSCGYD
+990 QRIVYHCDSCGYD

-1015 YVDGICQYC
+1015 YVDGFCRYC
-1024 GGEDPNHVPHEH
+1024 GAEDPDHVPHEH

-1051 GYIQHTCDCGDSYR
+1051 GYVEYTCDCGDSHTD
-1065 EPLPATGH
+1065 PLPATGH
-1073 TWGEWSPAGDGK
+1073 SWGEWMPAGDGE
-1085 EVRYCDACGAEDYR
+1085 EVRYCGVCGAEDYR
-1099 TSEEDTYSVQMLFLH
+1099 TTGEDTYSVRMFFLN
-1114 WLFPRIHQK
+1114 WLFPKMHKK

>member
-1 MRANSDGKGN
+1 
-11 GSMDW
+11 MDW
-16 NSFIQS
+16 NSLFHS

-31 LLIAAILLGLWLP
+31 VLIAAILLGLWLP

-54 DPLQGESVREITA
+54 DPLQGEGVREITV
-67 LKLGENE
+67 LKLGENLE
-74 QLNTVSVPDGG
+74 QLNTISVPSGG
-85 QSGSAEPRPEETR
+85 QTKSTEPNDKASETHPEETQ
-98 PDSAPDDGDDGQEN
+98 PDSSTDDGSDDQEN

-256 CLPNGSVTDK
+256 CMPSGSVVDK
-266 IKNNQLSGGIGYEMK
+266 IKSNQLAGGRISYEMK
-281 LVGRDAESAGARILN
+281 LVGSDAESAGAKILS
-296 ASYISVGTGESDEL
+296 ASYISDETDKSGDL
-310 DYKKGQGSFAV
+310 NYRDGQGLLDIE
-321 RMPTG
+321 MPAG

-342 HTAHFEVILHVGNDV
+342 HTAHFKVILHVGNDV
-357 TLQMNYMLNDGS
+357 TLGMRYTLNDGS
-369 QRDIFCQNKQ
+369 QGEIFCQNKQ

-384 TVYDDELTNGLLEYE
+384 TVYDNQLTEGSLQYEL
-399 MSIVGSDANRV
+399 SVVGSDAEGV
-410 DITSIE
+410 KITSVR
-416 CTQTG
+416 CTQPSNGSIQT
-421 NENRTQDLEDR
+421 LEA
-432 KSGTVRLFS
+432 SGAASLS
-441 NSGKTGQNNFTI
+441 LNNGKTGQNNFTI
-453 EATDDSENKYTFKIN
+453 EAEDDSGNQYIFKIN
-468 IPYKPRGRDNVVID
+468 VPYKHKGINCVEIVYEPDETHELINDTKND
-482 LLRPYEGEEVPCG
+482 L
-495 TVFNLSVKAWS
+495 TVRAWS
-506 EDIDG
+506 EYTGEREYIRASG
-511 NVISPIPPKDTDAF
+511 TDT
-525 IKVELWDATQKV
+525 ILRVELDGIEIDCT
-537 MIGEVPYNTPDS
+537 NTS
-549 GGYYAYDLIPP
+549 GYYSGYDLYPSN
-560 IPETGD
+560 PEIGD
-566 EIKYYLHVI
+566 TNTHTLHI
-575 AEDAYGNKGD
+575 YSEDAYGNWGEKTLEYIG
-585 EWRGF
+585 R
-590 TGKRREPGQKIGDA
+590 RREPGQKIGEAD
-604 TILVDM
+604 IYVDM
-610 TVLGIDYVPPISYEV
+610 AVLGIKEVAHIRYDV

-659 SYAGTLDT
+659 DYGGTLDT
-667 GFYLQWLDTGY
+667 GFYLRSLNTDY
-678 SADALED
+678 HADALED
-685 STWPGSTEEEVLDA
+685 AVWPGSTEEEVLEA

-753 GQSMSAVHLRDGD
+753 GQSMSAVRLKDGD

-795 EGRNGTIYVNH
+795 EGRNGKIYVNH

-813 PDGSIR
+813 PDGSVR
-819 YVCRCCGMVQN
+819 YVCRCCGMVQD
-830 CPHAHTTYKDLE
+830 CPHAHMTYKDLE

-855 AIGDPLPHN
+855 VIGDPLPHN
-864 WTYAAG
+864 WTYDAG

-877 CAECGATEQHFWKEV
+877 CAECGAAEQHFWKEV

-905 RIVKCSICGMEKKEE
+905 RTVRCSVCGMEKEE
-920 VEAKGHTTD
+920 EAEAKGHTLD

-935 ASEHY
+935 ALEHY
-940 QKCSTCGEEFDRGNH
+940 QKCSTCGEEFGCGNH
-955 EYTYSEDWDEYE
+955 EYTYSEDWDDYE

-990 QKIVYHCDSCGYD
+990 QRIVYHCDSCGYD

-1015 YVDGICQYC
+1015 YVDGFCRYC
-1024 GGEDPNHVPHEH
+1024 GAEDPDHVPHEH
-1036 AYHETQRVEPTCTED
+1036 DYHETHRVDPTCTED
-1051 GYIQHTCDCGDSYR
+1051 GYIEYTCDCGDTHTD
-1065 EPLPATGH
+1065 PLPATGH
-1073 TWGEWSPAGDGK
+1073 SWGEWTPAGDGE
-1085 EVRYCDACGAEDYR
+1085 EVRYCGVCGAEDYR
-1099 TSEEDTYSVQMLFLH
+1099 TTEADTYSIQILFLS
-1114 WLFPRIHQK
+1114 WLFPKTYQK

>member
-1 MRANSDGKGN
+1 
-11 GSMDW
+11 MDW
-16 NSFIQS
+16 NSLFHS

-31 LLIAAILLGLWLP
+31 VLIAAILLGLWLP

-54 DPLQGESVREITA
+54 DPLQGEGVREITV
-67 LKLGENE
+67 LKLGENLE
-74 QLNTVSVPDGG
+74 QLNTISVPSGG
-85 QSGSAEPRPEETR
+85 QTKSTEPNDDVGETRPEETQ
-98 PDSAPDDGDDGQEN
+98 PDSSTDDGSDGQEN

-237 DVQLSFTWRGTGN
+237 DVQLVFHWSEGRTRHELQPCKPEGTV
-250 HKGTLL
+250 
-256 CLPNGSVTDK
+256 SAK
-266 IKNNQLSGGIGYEMK
+266 IKNNQLSGGALPYK
-281 LVGRDAESAGARILN
+281 LELTGKDAANSRIWSVSSTSDANDGRKLTCPD
-296 ASYISVGTGESDEL
+296 
-310 DYKKGQGSFAV
+310 GSL
-321 RMPTG
+321 RMEIPEG

-334 SVSALANG
+334 AVNVIANSQNY
-342 HTAHFEVILHVGNDV
+342 HYEVVLYFGNDV
-357 TLQMNYMLNDGS
+357 TLQMRYTLLDGT
-369 QRDIFCQNKQ
+369 QPVILCENGK
-379 SRTAD
+379 TKAAD
-384 TVYDDELTNGLLEYE
+384 TVYDDQLAGDMLPYE
-399 MSIVGSDANRV
+399 MSIVGSDADSV
-410 DITSIE
+410 TITSVR

-421 NENRTQDLEDR
+421 NGNRTQDLTGSE
-432 KSGTVRLFS
+432 SEAVRLYL
-441 NSGKTGQNNFTI
+441 NDEKTGQNNFTV
-453 EATDDSENKYTFKIN
+453 EAHDNSGNQYTFKIN

-506 EDIDG
+506 EDTDG

-525 IKVELWDATQKV
+525 IKVELWDEKREV
-537 MIGEVPYNTPDS
+537 MIGEVPYNTPNS

-560 IPETGD
+560 IPEIGD

-575 AEDAYGNKGD
+575 AEDAYGNKHD

-590 TGKRREPGQKIGDA
+590 TGKRREAGQKIGDA
-604 TILVDM
+604 TIYVDM
-610 TVLGIDYVPPISYEV
+610 TVLGLGVTGPIYYDV

-647 FGAASDTLGWRG
+647 FGAASDILGWRG

-685 STWPGSTEEEVLDA
+685 STWPGSTEEEVLAA

-709 LAVLWRCL
+709 LATLWRCL

-725 AGSGST
+725 AGSGSRI
-731 FGEFDYTSGSGW
+731 GEFDYTSGSGW
-743 MYSIGGSYYP
+743 MYSLDGTYYP
-753 GQSMSAVHLRDGD
+753 GQSMSAVHLNDGD
-766 VLTLRYTLAYGWD
+766 TLTLRYTLAYGWD

-787 GNVVGYCV
+787 GNIVGYCV
-795 EGRNGTIYVNH
+795 TAINGDITPRHQMEEV
-806 RWETAED
+806 ED
-813 PDGSIR
+813 PDGSIH
-819 YVCRCCGMVQN
+819 YVCHCCGLIED
-830 CPHAHTTYKDLE
+830 CTHEHTTYKDLE
-842 DGTHILLC
+842 DGTHILFC
-850 EDCQA
+850 EDCKT
-855 AIGDPLPHN
+855 AIGDPQLHN

-905 RIVKCSICGMEKKEE
+905 RTVRCSVCGMEKEEE

-929 NRWNHT
+929 NMWVT
-935 ASEHY
+935 PPWGHY
-940 QKCSTCGEEFDRGNH
+940 QKCSVCEEEINRGDH
-955 EYTYSEDWDEYE
+955 EYVYESGTNWEDYI
-967 CRICHVLHEEI
+967 CRICDASHGWV
-978 CGGALTIQEATC
+978 CDGTPTIKEATC
-990 QKIVYHCDSCGYD
+990 QRIVYHCDSCGYD

-1015 YVDGICQYC
+1015 YVDGFCRYC
-1024 GGEDPNHVPHEH
+1024 GAEDPDHVPHEH
-1036 AYHETQRVEPTCTED
+1036 DYHETHRVDPTCTED
-1051 GYIQHTCDCGDSYR
+1051 GYVEYTCDCGDTYTD
-1065 EPLPATGH
+1065 PLPAAGH
-1073 TWGEWSPAGDGK
+1073 SWGEWTPAGDGE
-1085 EVRYCDACGAEDYR
+1085 EVRYCGVCGAEDYR
-1099 TSEEDTYSVQMLFLH
+1099 TTEADTYSIQMLFLS
-1114 WLFPRIHQK
+1114 WLFPKTYQK

>member
-1 MRANSDGKGN
+1 
-11 GSMDW
+11 MDW

-67 LKLGENE
+67 LKLGENGQ

-175 IVNGISITE
+175 IVGGVSVTE
-184 STQTARELKWP
+184 STQTAKELTWP
-195 SDSLIMNPAAG
+195 SGSLPMTPAAG
-206 TDKEVYNFS
+206 TDKEVYEVS
-215 FTVRTAERDVF
+215 FTVRTPERDVF

-256 CLPNGSVTDK
+256 CLPNGSVADK
-266 IKNNQLSGGIGYEMK
+266 IKNNQLAGGGISYEMK
-281 LVGRDAESAGARILN
+281 LVGSDAERAGARIMS
-296 ASYISVGTGESDEL
+296 ASYTSDGASGSGEL
-310 DYKKGQGSFAV
+310 DARNGQGFLPMTMSA
-321 RMPTG
+321 G

-342 HTAHFEVILHVGNDV
+342 HPAHFEVILHYGNDV
-357 TLQMNYMLNDGS
+357 TLEMRYTLNDGS
-369 QRDIFCQNKQ
+369 ERSVFCQNKQ
-379 SRTAD
+379 LRTAD
-384 TVYDDELTNGLLEYE
+384 TVYDNQLTDGFLEYE
-399 MSIVGSDANRV
+399 MSIVGSDADGV
-410 DITSIE
+410 KITSVTCNQSGSVETLNQLERGRIRLLLNAGKAGHNFFE
-416 CTQTG
+416 IKAQG
-421 NENRTQDLEDR
+421 ENEY
-432 KSGTVRLFS
+432 S
-441 NSGKTGQNNFTI
+441 FTI
-453 EATDDSENKYTFKIN
+453 D
-468 IPYKPRGRDNVVID
+468 IPYKHKGTKSVEI
-482 LLRPYEGEEVPCG
+482 LLNLEDQDEIPNESKTTLRVTAHGKDAQGNTVSIPAKG
-495 TVFNLSVKAWS
+495 TNEFIQVSL
-506 EDIDG
+506 DG
-511 NVISPIPPKDTDAF
+511 IEAVDPTR
-525 IKVELWDATQKV
+525 
-537 MIGEVPYNTPDS
+537 S
-549 GGYYAYDLIPP
+549 GDRWEYGLIPSN
-560 IPETGD
+560 PETGD
-566 EIKYYLHVI
+566 RNEHTLYVY
-575 AEDAYGNKGD
+575 AEDAYGNWGEEKLTLI
-585 EWRGF
+585 GF
-590 TGKRREPGQKIGDA
+590 RVEPGQKIGDA
-604 TILVDM
+604 TIYVDM
-610 TVLGIDYVPPISYEV
+610 TVLGVGVVGPIPYEV

-637 AIMGMDTGEP
+637 AIMGKDTGEP
-647 FGAASDTLGWRG
+647 FGAATKGTLHWRG
-659 SYAGTLDT
+659 DYGGTLDT
-667 GFYLQWLDTGY
+667 GFYLRSLNTDY
-678 SADALED
+678 HADALED
-685 STWPGSTEEEVLDA
+685 AVWPGSTEEEVLDA

-753 GQSMSAVHLRDGD
+753 GQSMSAVRLKDED

-787 GNVVGYCV
+787 GNIVGYCV
-795 EGRNGTIYVNH
+795 TAINGDITPRHQMEEV
-806 RWETAED
+806 ED
-813 PDGSIR
+813 PDGSIH
-819 YVCRCCGMVQN
+819 YVCRCCGMVQD

-877 CAECGATEQHFWKEV
+877 CAECGAAERHFWKEV

-905 RIVKCSICGMEKKEE
+905 RTVRCSVCGMEKEE
-920 VEAKGHTTD
+920 EAEAKGHTLD

-935 ASEHY
+935 ALEHY

-1024 GGEDPNHVPHEH
+1024 GGEDPDHVPHEH

-1051 GYIQHTCDCGDSYR
+1051 GYIQHTCDCGDTYR

>member
-1 MRANSDGKGN
+1 
-11 GSMDW
+11 MDW
-16 NSFIQS
+16 NSLFHS

-31 LLIAAILLGLWLP
+31 VLIAAILLGLWLP

-54 DPLQGESVREITA
+54 DPLQGEGVREITV
-67 LKLGENE
+67 LKLGENLE
-74 QLNTVSVPDGG
+74 QLNTISVPSGG
-85 QSGSAEPRPEETR
+85 QTKSTEPNDDVGETRPEETQ
-98 PDSAPDDGDDGQEN
+98 PDSSTDDGSDGQED

-167 GTQAQDAK
+167 GTLAQDAK
-175 IVNGISITE
+175 IVGGVSVTE
-184 STQTARELKWP
+184 STQTAKELTWP
-195 SDSLIMNPAAG
+195 SGSLPMAPAAG
-206 TDKEVYNFS
+206 TDKEVYEVS
-215 FTVRTAERDVF
+215 FTVRTPERDVF

-256 CLPNGSVTDK
+256 CLPNGSVADK
-266 IKNNQLSGGIGYEMK
+266 IKNNQLGGGRISYEMK
-281 LVGRDAESAGARILN
+281 LVGSDAESAGARIVS
-296 ASYISVGTGESDEL
+296 ASYTSDGASGSSQLEPIDQGFL
-310 DYKKGQGSFAV
+310 DMK
-321 RMPTG
+321 MPAG

-334 SVSALANG
+334 SVTALANG
-342 HTAHFEVILHVGNDV
+342 HRAHFEVILHYGNDV
-357 TLQMNYMLNDGS
+357 TLEMRYTLNDGS
-369 QRDIFCQNKQ
+369 ERSIFCQNKQ

-384 TVYDDELTNGLLEYE
+384 TVYDDQLTGDMLPYE
-399 MSIVGSDANRV
+399 MSVVGSDADGV
-410 DITSIE
+410 EITSVK
-416 CTQTG
+416 CTQPG
-421 NENRTQDLEDR
+421 NNNKTLTL
-432 KSGTVRLFS
+432 GTSDAVQLYL
-441 NSGKTGQNNFTI
+441 NGGKTGQNNFTI
-453 EATDDSENKYTFKIN
+453 EAKDDSGNQYIFKIN
-468 IPYKPRGRDNVVID
+468 VPYKHKGTKSIDID
-482 LLRPYEGEEVPCG
+482 LKLEDQDEIPNEVITNLLVTAQGKDMAGNTVSIPAKG
-495 TVFNLSVKAWS
+495 TNEFILVTLDEIEVTNPTSSGDGWEYGLFPFN
-506 EDIDG
+506 
-511 NVISPIPPKDTDAF
+511 
-525 IKVELWDATQKV
+525 
-537 MIGEVPYNTPDS
+537 
-549 GGYYAYDLIPP
+549 
-560 IPETGD
+560 PETGD
-566 EIKYYLHVI
+566 RNEHTLYVY
-575 AEDAYGNKGD
+575 AEDAYGNWGEEKLTLI
-585 EWRGF
+585 GF
-590 TGKRREPGQKIGDA
+590 RIEPGQKIGDA
-604 TILVDM
+604 TIYVDM
-610 TVLGIDYVPPISYEV
+610 TVLGVGVVGPIPYEV

-637 AIMGMDTGEP
+637 AIMGKDTGEP

-659 SYAGTLDT
+659 DYGGTLDT
-667 GFYLQWLDTGY
+667 GFYLRSLNTDY
-678 SADALED
+678 HADALED
-685 STWPGSTEEEVLDA
+685 AVWPGSTEEEVLEA

-813 PDGSIR
+813 PDGSVR
-819 YVCRCCGMVQN
+819 YVCRCCGMVQD
-830 CPHAHTTYKDLE
+830 CPHAHMTYKDLE

-855 AIGDPLPHN
+855 VIGDPLPHN
-864 WTYAAG
+864 WTYDAG
-870 DTEDSHV
+870 DTEDNHV
-877 CAECGATEQHFWKEV
+877 CAECGAAEQHFWKEV

-905 RIVKCSICGMEKKEE
+905 RTVRCSVCGMEKEE
-920 VEAKGHTTD
+920 EAEAKGHTLD

-935 ASEHY
+935 ALEHY
-940 QKCSTCGEEFDRGNH
+940 QKCSTCGEEFGRGSH
-955 EYTYSEDWDEYE
+955 EYVYEPGIGWEDYA
-967 CRICHVLHEEI
+967 CRICGELHEFL

-990 QKIVYHCDSCGYD
+990 QRIVYHCDSCGYD

-1015 YVDGICQYC
+1015 YVDGFCRYC
-1024 GGEDPNHVPHEH
+1024 GAEDPDHVPHEH
-1036 AYHETQRVEPTCTED
+1036 DYHETHRVDPTCTED
-1051 GYIQHTCDCGDSYR
+1051 GYVEYTCDCGDTHTD
-1065 EPLPATGH
+1065 PLPATGH
-1073 TWGEWSPAGDGK
+1073 SWGEWTPAGDGE
-1085 EVRYCDACGAEDYR
+1085 EVRYCGVCGAEDYR
-1099 TSEEDTYSVQMLFLH
+1099 TTEADTYSIQMLFLS
-1114 WLFPRIHQK
+1114 WLFPKTYQK

>member
-1 MRANSDGKGN
+1 
-11 GSMDW
+11 MDW
-16 NSFIQS
+16 NSLFHS

-31 LLIAAILLGLWLP
+31 VLIAAILLGLWLP

-54 DPLQGESVREITA
+54 DPLQGEGVREITV
-67 LKLGENE
+67 LKLGENLE
-74 QLNTVSVPDGG
+74 QLNTISVPSGG
-85 QSGSAEPRPEETR
+85 QTKSTEPNDKASETRPEETQ
-98 PDSAPDDGDDGQEN
+98 PDSSTDDGNDDQED

-206 TDKEVYNFS
+206 TDKEVYDFS

-256 CLPNGSVTDK
+256 CMPSGSVVDK
-266 IKNNQLSGGIGYEMK
+266 IKSNQLAGGRISYEMK
-281 LVGRDAESAGARILN
+281 LVGSDAESAGAKILS
-296 ASYISVGTGESDEL
+296 ASYISDETDKSGDL
-310 DYKKGQGSFAV
+310 NYRDGQGLLDIE
-321 RMPTG
+321 MPAG

-342 HTAHFEVILHVGNDV
+342 HTAHFKVILHVGNDV
-357 TLQMNYMLNDGS
+357 TLGMRYTLNDGS
-369 QRDIFCQNKQ
+369 QGEIFCQNKQ

-384 TVYDDELTNGLLEYE
+384 TVYDNQLTEGSLQYEL
-399 MSIVGSDANRV
+399 SVVGSDAEGV
-410 DITSIE
+410 KITSVR
-416 CTQTG
+416 CTQPSNGSIQT
-421 NENRTQDLEDR
+421 LEA
-432 KSGTVRLFS
+432 SGAASLS
-441 NSGKTGQNNFTI
+441 LNNGKTGQNNFTI
-453 EATDDSENKYTFKIN
+453 EAEDDSGNQYIFKIN
-468 IPYKPRGRDNVVID
+468 VPYKHKGINCVEIVYEPDETHELINDTKND
-482 LLRPYEGEEVPCG
+482 L
-495 TVFNLSVKAWS
+495 TVRAWS
-506 EDIDG
+506 EYTGEREYIRASG
-511 NVISPIPPKDTDAF
+511 TDT
-525 IKVELWDATQKV
+525 ILRVELDGIEIDCT
-537 MIGEVPYNTPDS
+537 NTS
-549 GGYYAYDLIPP
+549 GYYSGYDLYPSN
-560 IPETGD
+560 PEIGD
-566 EIKYYLHVI
+566 TNTHTLHI
-575 AEDAYGNKGD
+575 YSEDAYGNWGEKTLEYIG
-585 EWRGF
+585 R
-590 TGKRREPGQKIGDA
+590 RREPGQKIGEAD
-604 TILVDM
+604 IYVDM
-610 TVLGIDYVPPISYEV
+610 AVLGIKEVAHIRYDV

-659 SYAGTLDT
+659 DYGGTLDT
-667 GFYLQWLDTGY
+667 GFYLRSLNTDY
-678 SADALED
+678 HADALED
-685 STWPGSTEEEVLDA
+685 AVWPGSTEEEVLEA

-753 GQSMSAVHLRDGD
+753 GQSMSAVRLKDED

-795 EGRNGTIYVNH
+795 EGRNGKIYVNH

-813 PDGSIR
+813 PDGSVR
-819 YVCRCCGMVQN
+819 YVCRCCGMVQD
-830 CPHAHTTYKDLE
+830 CPHAHMTYKDLE

-855 AIGDPLPHN
+855 VIGDPLPHN
-864 WTYAAG
+864 WTYDAG

-877 CAECGATEQHFWKEV
+877 CAECGAAEQHFWKEV

-905 RIVKCSICGMEKKEE
+905 RTVRCSVCGMEKEE
-920 VEAKGHTTD
+920 EAEAKGHTLD

-935 ASEHY
+935 ALEHY
-940 QKCSTCGEEFDRGNH
+940 QKCSTCGEEFGCGNH
-955 EYTYSEDWDEYE
+955 EYTYSEDWDDYE

-990 QKIVYHCDSCGYD
+990 QRIVYHCDSCGYD

-1015 YVDGICQYC
+1015 YVDGFCRYC
-1024 GGEDPNHVPHEH
+1024 GAEDPDHVPHEH
-1036 AYHETQRVEPTCTED
+1036 DYHETHRVDPTCTED
-1051 GYIQHTCDCGDSYR
+1051 GYIEYTCDCGDTHTD
-1065 EPLPATGH
+1065 PLPATGH
-1073 TWGEWSPAGDGK
+1073 SWGEWTPAGDGE
-1085 EVRYCDACGAEDYR
+1085 EVRYCGVCGAEDYR
-1099 TSEEDTYSVQMLFLH
+1099 TTEADTYSIQILFLS
-1114 WLFPRIHQK
+1114 WLFPKTYQK

>member
-67 LKLGENE
+67 LKLGENGQ
-74 QLNTVSVPDGG
+74 QLNAVSVPDGG
-85 QSGSAEPRPEETR
+85 QSGTPETRLEETR

-112 GNQGADGGEV
+112 GNQGAAGGEV

-153 ELNEDLFRFRVSLT
+153 ELNGDLFRFRVSLT

-175 IVNGISITE
+175 IVGGVSVAE
-184 STQTARELKWP
+184 STQTAKELTWP
-195 SDSLIMNPAAG
+195 SGSLPMAPAAG
-206 TDKEVYNFS
+206 TDKEVYEVS
-215 FTVRTAERDVF
+215 FTVRTPERDVF

-237 DVQLSFTWRGTGN
+237 DVQLSFTWQGTGN

-256 CLPNGSVTDK
+256 CLPNGSVADK
-266 IKNNQLSGGIGYEMK
+266 IKNNQLAGGGIWYEMK
-281 LVGRDAESAGARILN
+281 LVGADAESAGARIIS
-296 ASYISVGTGESDEL
+296 ASYTSDAPSGSDEL
-310 DYKKGQGSFAV
+310 NWRDGQGPLEV
-321 RMPTG
+321 KMPEG

-342 HTAHFEVILHVGNDV
+342 HTAHFEVILHFGNDV
-357 TLQMNYMLNDGS
+357 TLQMRYILDDGS
-369 QRDIFCQNKQ
+369 ERKVFCQNKQ
-379 SRTAD
+379 SKTAD
-384 TVYDDELTNGLLEYE
+384 TVYDDQLTGGNLPYE
-399 MSIVGSDANRV
+399 MSIVGSDA
-410 DITSIE
+410 DSAKITSVK
-416 CTQTG
+416 CTQPG
-421 NENRTQDLEDR
+421 NKNNTLTL
-432 KSGTVRLFS
+432 GTSDAVQLYL
-441 NSGKTGQNNFTI
+441 NGGETGQNNFTI
-453 EATDDSENKYTFKIN
+453 EAKDDSGNQYTFKIN
-468 IPYKPRGRDNVVID
+468 VPYKHKGTKSIDID
-482 LLRPYEGEEVPCG
+482 LNLEDQDEIPNEVITNLLVTAQGKDMAGNTVSIPAKG
-495 TVFNLSVKAWS
+495 TNEFILVTLDEIEVTKPTSSGDSWEYGLFPFN
-506 EDIDG
+506 
-511 NVISPIPPKDTDAF
+511 
-525 IKVELWDATQKV
+525 
-537 MIGEVPYNTPDS
+537 
-549 GGYYAYDLIPP
+549 
-560 IPETGD
+560 PETGD
-566 EIKYYLHVI
+566 RNEHTLYVY
-575 AEDAYGNKGD
+575 AEDAYGNWGEEKLTLI
-585 EWRGF
+585 GF
-590 TGKRREPGQKIGDA
+590 RVEPGQKIGDA
-604 TILVDM
+604 TIYVDM
-610 TVLGIDYVPPISYEV
+610 TVLGVGVVGPIPYEV

-637 AIMGMDTGEP
+637 AIMGKDTGEP
-647 FGAASDTLGWRG
+647 FGAATKGTLHWRG
-659 SYAGTLDT
+659 DYGGTLDT
-667 GFYLQWLDTGY
+667 GFYLRSLNTDY
-678 SADALED
+678 RADALED
-685 STWPGSTEEEVLDA
+685 AVWPGSTEEEVLDA

-709 LAVLWRCL
+709 RAVLWRCL

-753 GQSMSAVHLRDGD
+753 GQSMSAVCLKDGD

-787 GNVVGYCV
+787 GNVVGYCA

-813 PDGSIR
+813 PDGSIH
-819 YVCRCCGMVQN
+819 YVCRCCGMVQD
-830 CPHAHTTYKDLE
+830 CPHAHMTYKDLE

-877 CAECGATEQHFWKEV
+877 CAECGAAEQHFWKEV

-905 RIVKCSICGMEKKEE
+905 RIVKCSICGMEKEEE

-1003 MTKPGTFDEYHD
+1003 MTKPGTFDEYHN

-1024 GGEDPNHVPHEH
+1024 SGEDPNHVPHEH

-1114 WLFPRIHQK
+1114 WLFPRMH

>member
-1 MRANSDGKGN
+1 
-11 GSMDW
+11 MDW
-16 NSFIQS
+16 NSLFHS

-31 LLIAAILLGLWLP
+31 VLIAAILLGLWLP

-54 DPLQGESVREITA
+54 DPLQGEGVREITV
-67 LKLGENE
+67 LKLGENLE
-74 QLNTVSVPDGG
+74 QLNTISVPSGG
-85 QSGSAEPRPEETR
+85 QTKSTEPNDDVGETRPEETQ
-98 PDSAPDDGDDGQEN
+98 PDSSTDDGSDDQED

-256 CLPNGSVTDK
+256 CLPNGSVVDK
-266 IKNNQLSGGIGYEMK
+266 IKSNQLAGGRISYEMK
-281 LVGRDAESAGARILN
+281 LVGSDAESAGAKILS
-296 ASYISVGTGESDEL
+296 ASYISDETDKSGDL
-310 DYKKGQGSFAV
+310 NYRDGQGLLDIE
-321 RMPTG
+321 MPAG

-342 HTAHFEVILHVGNDV
+342 HTAHFKVILHVGNDV
-357 TLQMNYMLNDGS
+357 TLGMRYTLNDGS
-369 QRDIFCQNKQ
+369 QGEIFCQNKQ

-384 TVYDDELTNGLLEYE
+384 TVYDNQLTEGSLQYEL
-399 MSIVGSDANRV
+399 SVVGSDAEGV
-410 DITSIE
+410 KITSVR
-416 CTQTG
+416 CTQPSNGSIQT
-421 NENRTQDLEDR
+421 LEA
-432 KSGTVRLFS
+432 SGAASLS
-441 NSGKTGQNNFTI
+441 LNNGKTGQNNFTI
-453 EATDDSENKYTFKIN
+453 EAEDDSGNQYIFKIN
-468 IPYKPRGRDNVVID
+468 VPYKHKGINCVEIVYEPDETYELINDTKNDLTVI
-482 LLRPYEGEEVPCG
+482 
-495 TVFNLSVKAWS
+495 AWS
-506 EDIDG
+506 EYTGEREYIRASG
-511 NVISPIPPKDTDAF
+511 TDT
-525 IKVELWDATQKV
+525 ILRVELDGIEIDCT
-537 MIGEVPYNTPDS
+537 NTS
-549 GGYYAYDLIPP
+549 GYYSGYDLYPSN
-560 IPETGD
+560 PEIGD
-566 EIKYYLHVI
+566 TNTHTLHI
-575 AEDAYGNKGD
+575 YSEDAYGNWGEKTLEYIG
-585 EWRGF
+585 R
-590 TGKRREPGQKIGDA
+590 RREPGQKIGEAD
-604 TILVDM
+604 IYVDM
-610 TVLGIDYVPPISYEV
+610 AVLGIREVRHIRYDV

-637 AIMGMDTGEP
+637 AIMGKDTGDP

-659 SYAGTLDT
+659 DYGGTLDT
-667 GFYLQWLDTGY
+667 GFYLRSLNTDY
-678 SADALED
+678 HADALED
-685 STWPGSTEEEVLDA
+685 AVWPGSTEEEVLDA
-699 IDARFGAGTG
+699 IDARFGAGTD
-709 LAVLWRCL
+709 LAALWRCL

-753 GQSMSAVHLRDGD
+753 GQSMSAVRLKDKD

-813 PDGSIR
+813 PDGSVR
-819 YVCRCCGMVQN
+819 YVCRCCGMVQD
-830 CPHAHTTYKDLE
+830 CPHAHMTYKDLE

-855 AIGDPLPHN
+855 VIGDPLPHN
-864 WTYAAG
+864 WTYDAG

-877 CAECGATEQHFWKEV
+877 CAECGAAEQHFWKEV

-905 RIVKCSICGMEKKEE
+905 RTVRCSVCGMEKEE
-920 VEAKGHTTD
+920 EAEAKGHTLD

-935 ASEHY
+935 ALEHY
-940 QKCSTCGEEFDRGNH
+940 QKCSTCGEEFGRGNH
-955 EYTYSEDWDEYE
+955 EYTYSEDWDDYE

-1015 YVDGICQYC
+1015 YVDGFCRYC
-1024 GGEDPNHVPHEH
+1024 GAEDPDHVPHEH
-1036 AYHETQRVEPTCTED
+1036 DYHETHRVDPTCTED
-1051 GYIQHTCDCGDSYR
+1051 GYIEYTCDCGDSYTD
-1065 EPLPATGH
+1065 PLPATGH
-1073 TWGEWSPAGDGK
+1073 SWGEWMPAGDGE
-1085 EVRYCDACGAEDYR
+1085 EVRSCEVCGAEDYR
-1099 TSEEDTYSVQMLFLH
+1099 TTGEDTYSVRMFFLN
-1114 WLFPRIHQK
+1114 WLFPKMHKK

>member
-1 MRANSDGKGN
+1 
-11 GSMDW
+11 MDW
-16 NSFIQS
+16 NSLFHS

-31 LLIAAILLGLWLP
+31 VLIAAILLGLWLP

-54 DPLQGESVREITA
+54 DPLQGEGVREITV
-67 LKLGENE
+67 LKLGENLE
-74 QLNTVSVPDGG
+74 QLNTISVPSGG
-85 QSGSAEPRPEETR
+85 QTKSTEPNDKASETRPEETQ
-98 PDSAPDDGDDGQEN
+98 PDSSTDDGSDGQED
-112 GNQGADGGEV
+112 GDQGADGGEV

-167 GTQAQDAK
+167 GTLAQDAK

-206 TDKEVYNFS
+206 TDKEVYDFS

-256 CLPNGSVTDK
+256 CMPSGSVVDK
-266 IKNNQLSGGIGYEMK
+266 IKSNQLAGGRISYEMK
-281 LVGRDAESAGARILN
+281 LVGSDAESAGAKILS
-296 ASYISVGTGESDEL
+296 ASYISDETGKSGDL
-310 DYKKGQGSFAV
+310 NYRDGQGLLDIE
-321 RMPTG
+321 MPAG

-342 HTAHFEVILHVGNDV
+342 HTAHFKVILHVGNDV
-357 TLQMNYMLNDGS
+357 TLGMRYTLNDGS
-369 QRDIFCQNKQ
+369 QGEIFCQNKQ

-384 TVYDDELTNGLLEYE
+384 TVYDNQLTEGSLQYEL
-399 MSIVGSDANRV
+399 SVVGSDAEGV
-410 DITSIE
+410 KITSVR
-416 CTQTG
+416 CTQPSNGSIQT
-421 NENRTQDLEDR
+421 LEA
-432 KSGTVRLFS
+432 SGAASLS
-441 NSGKTGQNNFTI
+441 LNNGKTGQNNFTI
-453 EATDDSENKYTFKIN
+453 EAEDDSGNQYIFKIN
-468 IPYKPRGRDNVVID
+468 VPYKHKGINCVEIVYEPDETHELINDTKND
-482 LLRPYEGEEVPCG
+482 L
-495 TVFNLSVKAWS
+495 TVRAWS
-506 EDIDG
+506 EYTGEREYIRASG
-511 NVISPIPPKDTDAF
+511 TDT
-525 IKVELWDATQKV
+525 ILRVELDGIEIDCT
-537 MIGEVPYNTPDS
+537 NTS
-549 GGYYAYDLIPP
+549 GYYSGYDLYPSN
-560 IPETGD
+560 PEIGD
-566 EIKYYLHVI
+566 TNTHTLHI
-575 AEDAYGNKGD
+575 YSEDAYGNWGEKTLEYIG
-585 EWRGF
+585 R
-590 TGKRREPGQKIGDA
+590 RREPGQKIGEAD
-604 TILVDM
+604 IYVDM
-610 TVLGIDYVPPISYEV
+610 AVLGIREVRHIRYDV

-637 AIMGMDTGEP
+637 AIMGKDTGDP

-659 SYAGTLDT
+659 DYGGTLDT
-667 GFYLQWLDTGY
+667 GFYLRSLNTDY
-678 SADALED
+678 HADALED
-685 STWPGSTEEEVLDA
+685 AVWPGSTEEEVLEA

-753 GQSMSAVHLRDGD
+753 GQSMSAVRLKDKD

-813 PDGSIR
+813 PDGSVR
-819 YVCRCCGMVQN
+819 YVCRCCGMVQD
-830 CPHAHTTYKDLE
+830 CPHAHMTYKDLE

-855 AIGDPLPHN
+855 VIGDPLPHN
-864 WTYAAG
+864 WTYDAG

-877 CAECGATEQHFWKEV
+877 CAECGAAEQHFWKEV

-905 RIVKCSICGMEKKEE
+905 RTVRCSVCGMEKEE
-920 VEAKGHTTD
+920 EAEAKGHTLD

-935 ASEHY
+935 ALEHY
-940 QKCSTCGEEFDRGNH
+940 QKCSTCGEEFGRGNH
-955 EYTYSEDWDEYE
+955 EYTYSEDWDDYE

-990 QKIVYHCDSCGYD
+990 QRIVYHCDSCGYD

-1015 YVDGICQYC
+1015 YVDGFCRYC
-1024 GGEDPNHVPHEH
+1024 GAEDPDHVPHEH
-1036 AYHETQRVEPTCTED
+1036 DYHETHRVDPTCTED
-1051 GYIQHTCDCGDSYR
+1051 GYVEYTCDCGDTHTD
-1065 EPLPATGH
+1065 PLPATGH
-1073 TWGEWSPAGDGK
+1073 SWGEWTPAGDGE
-1085 EVRYCDACGAEDYR
+1085 EVRSCEVCGAEDYR
-1099 TSEEDTYSVQMLFLH
+1099 TTGEDTYSVRMFFLN
-1114 WLFPRIHQK
+1114 WLFPKTYQK

>member
-1 MRANSDGKGN
+1 
-11 GSMDW
+11 MDW
-16 NSFIQS
+16 NSLFHS

-31 LLIAAILLGLWLP
+31 VLIAAILLGLWLP

-54 DPLQGESVREITA
+54 DPLQGEGVREITV
-67 LKLGENE
+67 LKLGENLE
-74 QLNTVSVPDGG
+74 QLNTISVPSGG
-85 QSGSAEPRPEETR
+85 QTKSTEPNDKASETRPEETQ
-98 PDSAPDDGDDGQEN
+98 PDSSTDDGSDDQED

-167 GTQAQDAK
+167 GTLAQDAK
-175 IVNGISITE
+175 IMNGISITE

-256 CLPNGSVTDK
+256 CMPSGSVVDK
-266 IKNNQLSGGIGYEMK
+266 IKSNQLAGGRISYEMK
-281 LVGRDAESAGARILN
+281 LVGADAESAGARILS
-296 ASYISVGTGESDEL
+296 ASYTSDAVSGRGKL
-310 DYKKGQGSFAV
+310 NCRDGQGWWDV
-321 RMPTG
+321 KMPEG

-384 TVYDDELTNGLLEYE
+384 TVYDDELTEDILPYE
-399 MSIVGSDANRV
+399 ISIVGSDADGV
-410 DITSIE
+410 EITSVK
-416 CTQTG
+416 CTQPG
-421 NENRTQDLEDR
+421 NENKTKHLRASD
-432 KSGTVRLFS
+432 TVQLFL
-441 NSGKTGQNNFTI
+441 NKGKTGQNNFTI
-453 EATDDSENKYTFKIN
+453 EAKDNSGNQYTFKIN
-468 IPYKPRGRDNVVID
+468 VPYKHKGINCVEIV
-482 LLRPYEGEEVPCG
+482 YEPDETHELINDTKNNL
-495 TVFNLSVKAWS
+495 TVRAWS
-506 EDIDG
+506 EYTGEREYIRASG
-511 NVISPIPPKDTDAF
+511 TDT
-525 IKVELWDATQKV
+525 ILRVELDGIEIDCT
-537 MIGEVPYNTPDS
+537 NTS
-549 GGYYAYDLIPP
+549 GYYSGYDLYPSN
-560 IPETGD
+560 PEIGD
-566 EIKYYLHVI
+566 TNTHTLHI
-575 AEDAYGNKGD
+575 YSEDAYGNWGEKTLEYIG
-585 EWRGF
+585 R
-590 TGKRREPGQKIGDA
+590 RREPGQKIGEAD
-604 TILVDM
+604 IYVDM
-610 TVLGIDYVPPISYEV
+610 AVLGIREVRHIRYDV
-625 LADEPISYVVAK
+625 LADEPISYVIAK
-637 AIMGMDTGEP
+637 AIMGMDTGDP
-647 FGAASDTLGWRG
+647 FGMATKGTLGWRG
-659 SYAGTLDT
+659 SYAGTLDN
-667 GFYLQWLDTGY
+667 GFYLQSLNTDY
-678 SADALED
+678 YADALED
-685 STWPGSTEEEVLDA
+685 AVWPGSTEEEVLDA

-709 LAVLWRCL
+709 LAALWRCL

-753 GQSMSAVHLRDGD
+753 GQSMSAVRLKDGD

-787 GNVVGYCV
+787 GNIVGYCV
-795 EGRNGTIYVNH
+795 TAINGDITPRHQMEEV
-806 RWETAED
+806 ED
-813 PDGSIR
+813 PDGSVR
-819 YVCRCCGMVQN
+819 YVCRCCGMVQD
-830 CPHAHTTYKDLE
+830 CPHAHMTYKDLE

-855 AIGDPLPHN
+855 VIGDPLPHN
-864 WTYAAG
+864 WTYDAG

-877 CAECGATEQHFWKEV
+877 CAECGAAEQHFWKEV

-905 RIVKCSICGMEKKEE
+905 RTVRCSVCGMEKEE
-920 VEAKGHTTD
+920 EAEAKGHTLD

-935 ASEHY
+935 ALEHY
-940 QKCSTCGEEFDRGNH
+940 QKCSTCGEEFGRGNH
-955 EYTYSEDWDEYE
+955 EYTYSEDWDDYE

-990 QKIVYHCDSCGYD
+990 QRIVYHCDSCGYD

-1015 YVDGICQYC
+1015 YVDGFCRYC
-1024 GGEDPNHVPHEH
+1024 GAEDPDHVPHEH
-1036 AYHETQRVEPTCTED
+1036 DYHETHRVDPTCTED
-1051 GYIQHTCDCGDSYR
+1051 GYIEYTCDCGDSYTD
-1065 EPLPATGH
+1065 PLPATGH
-1073 TWGEWSPAGDGK
+1073 SWGEWTPAGDGE
-1085 EVRYCDACGAEDYR
+1085 EVRSCEVCGAEDYR
-1099 TSEEDTYSVQMLFLH
+1099 TTGEDTYSVRMFFLN
-1114 WLFPRIHQK
+1114 WLFPKMHKK

>member
-67 LKLGENE
+67 LKLGENGQ

-85 QSGSAEPRPEETR
+85 QLGSAEPRPEETR

-175 IVNGISITE
+175 IVGGVSVTE
-184 STQTARELKWP
+184 STQTAKELTWP
-195 SDSLIMNPAAG
+195 SGSLPMTPAAG
-206 TDKEVYNFS
+206 TDKEVYEVS
-215 FTVRTAERDVF
+215 FTVRTPERDVF

-256 CLPNGSVTDK
+256 CLPNGSVADK
-266 IKNNQLSGGIGYEMK
+266 IKNNQLAGGGISYEMK
-281 LVGRDAESAGARILN
+281 LVGSDAERAGARIMS
-296 ASYISVGTGESDEL
+296 ASYTSDGASGSGEL
-310 DYKKGQGSFAV
+310 DARNGQGFLPMTMSA
-321 RMPTG
+321 G

-342 HTAHFEVILHVGNDV
+342 HPAHFEVILHYGNDV
-357 TLQMNYMLNDGS
+357 TLEMRYTLNDGS
-369 QRDIFCQNKQ
+369 ERSVFCQNKQ
-379 SRTAD
+379 LRTAD
-384 TVYDDELTNGLLEYE
+384 TVYDNQLTDGFLEYE
-399 MSIVGSDANRV
+399 MSIVGSDADGV
-410 DITSIE
+410 KITSVTCNQSGSVETLNQLERGRIRLLLNAGKAGHNFFE
-416 CTQTG
+416 IKAQG
-421 NENRTQDLEDR
+421 ENEY
-432 KSGTVRLFS
+432 S
-441 NSGKTGQNNFTI
+441 FTI
-453 EATDDSENKYTFKIN
+453 D
-468 IPYKPRGRDNVVID
+468 IPYKHKGTKSVEI
-482 LLRPYEGEEVPCG
+482 LLNLEDQDEIPNESKTTLRVTAHGKDAQGNTVSIPAKG
-495 TVFNLSVKAWS
+495 TNEFIQVSL
-506 EDIDG
+506 DG
-511 NVISPIPPKDTDAF
+511 IEAVDPTR
-525 IKVELWDATQKV
+525 
-537 MIGEVPYNTPDS
+537 S
-549 GGYYAYDLIPP
+549 GDRWEYGLIPSN
-560 IPETGD
+560 PETGD
-566 EIKYYLHVI
+566 RNEHTLYVY
-575 AEDAYGNKGD
+575 AEDAYGNWGEEKLTLI
-585 EWRGF
+585 GF
-590 TGKRREPGQKIGDA
+590 RVEPGQKIGDA
-604 TILVDM
+604 TIYVDM
-610 TVLGIDYVPPISYEV
+610 TVLGVGVVGPIPYEV

-637 AIMGMDTGEP
+637 AIMGKDTGEP
-647 FGAASDTLGWRG
+647 FGAATKGTLHWRG
-659 SYAGTLDT
+659 DYGGTLDT
-667 GFYLQWLDTGY
+667 GFYLRSLNTDY
-678 SADALED
+678 HADALED
-685 STWPGSTEEEVLDA
+685 AVWPGSTEEEVLDA

-753 GQSMSAVHLRDGD
+753 GQSMSAVRLKDED

-787 GNVVGYCV
+787 GNIVGYCV
-795 EGRNGTIYVNH
+795 TAINGDITPRHQMEEV
-806 RWETAED
+806 ED
-813 PDGSIR
+813 PDGSIH
-819 YVCRCCGMVQN
+819 YVCRCCGMVQD

-877 CAECGATEQHFWKEV
+877 CAECGAAERHFWKEV

-905 RIVKCSICGMEKKEE
+905 RTVRCSVCGMEKEE
-920 VEAKGHTTD
+920 EAEAKGHTLD

-935 ASEHY
+935 ALEHY

-1024 GGEDPNHVPHEH
+1024 GGEDPDHVPHEH

-1051 GYIQHTCDCGDSYR
+1051 GYIQHTCDCGDTYR

>member
-1 MRANSDGKGN
+1 
-11 GSMDW
+11 MDW
-16 NSFIQS
+16 NSLFHS

-31 LLIAAILLGLWLP
+31 VLIAAILLGLWLP

-54 DPLQGESVREITA
+54 DPLQGEGVREITV
-67 LKLGENE
+67 LKLGENLE
-74 QLNTVSVPDGG
+74 QLNTISVPSGG
-85 QSGSAEPRPEETR
+85 QTKSTEPNDDVGETRPEETQ
-98 PDSAPDDGDDGQEN
+98 PDSSTDDGSDDQED
-112 GNQGADGGEV
+112 GDQGADGGEV

-132 WNAKGIACA
+132 WNAKSIACA

-206 TDKEVYNFS
+206 TDKEVYDFS

-256 CLPNGSVTDK
+256 CMPSGSVVDK
-266 IKNNQLSGGIGYEMK
+266 IKSNQLAGGRISYEMK
-281 LVGRDAESAGARILN
+281 LVGSDAESAGAKILS
-296 ASYISVGTGESDEL
+296 ASYISDETGKSGDL
-310 DYKKGQGSFAV
+310 NYRDGQGLLDIE
-321 RMPTG
+321 MPAG

-342 HTAHFEVILHVGNDV
+342 HTAHFKVILHVGNDV
-357 TLQMNYMLNDGS
+357 TLGMRYTLNDGS
-369 QRDIFCQNKQ
+369 QGEIFCQNKQ

-384 TVYDDELTNGLLEYE
+384 TVYDNQLTEGSLQYEL
-399 MSIVGSDANRV
+399 SVVGSDAEGV
-410 DITSIE
+410 KITSVR
-416 CTQTG
+416 CTQPSNGSIQT
-421 NENRTQDLEDR
+421 LEA
-432 KSGTVRLFS
+432 SGAASLS
-441 NSGKTGQNNFTI
+441 LNNGKTGQNNFTI
-453 EATDDSENKYTFKIN
+453 EAEDDSGNQYIFKIN
-468 IPYKPRGRDNVVID
+468 VPYKHKGINCVEIVYEPDETHELINDTKND
-482 LLRPYEGEEVPCG
+482 L
-495 TVFNLSVKAWS
+495 TVRAWS
-506 EDIDG
+506 EYTGEREYIRASG
-511 NVISPIPPKDTDAF
+511 TDT
-525 IKVELWDATQKV
+525 ILRVELDGIEIDCT
-537 MIGEVPYNTPDS
+537 NTS
-549 GGYYAYDLIPP
+549 GYYSGYDLYPSN
-560 IPETGD
+560 PEIGD
-566 EIKYYLHVI
+566 TNTHTLHI
-575 AEDAYGNKGD
+575 YSEDAYGNWGEKTLEYIG
-585 EWRGF
+585 R
-590 TGKRREPGQKIGDA
+590 RREPGQKIGEAD
-604 TILVDM
+604 IYVDM
-610 TVLGIDYVPPISYEV
+610 AVLGIREVRHIRYDV

-637 AIMGMDTGEP
+637 AIMGKDTGDP

-659 SYAGTLDT
+659 DYGGTLDT
-667 GFYLQWLDTGY
+667 GFYLRSLNTDY
-678 SADALED
+678 HADALED
-685 STWPGSTEEEVLDA
+685 AVWPGSTEEEVLEA

-753 GQSMSAVHLRDGD
+753 GQSMSAVRLKDKD

-813 PDGSIR
+813 PDGSVR
-819 YVCRCCGMVQN
+819 YVCRCCGMVQD
-830 CPHAHTTYKDLE
+830 CPHAHMTYKDLE

-855 AIGDPLPHN
+855 VIGDPLPHN
-864 WTYAAG
+864 WTYDAG

-877 CAECGATEQHFWKEV
+877 CAECGAAEQHFWKEV

-905 RIVKCSICGMEKKEE
+905 RTVRCSVCGMEKEE
-920 VEAKGHTTD
+920 EAEAKGHTLD

-935 ASEHY
+935 ALEHY
-940 QKCSTCGEEFDRGNH
+940 QKCSTCGEEFGRGNH
-955 EYTYSEDWDEYE
+955 EYTYSEDWDDYE

-990 QKIVYHCDSCGYD
+990 QRIVYHCDSCGYD

-1015 YVDGICQYC
+1015 YVDGFCRYC
-1024 GGEDPNHVPHEH
+1024 GAEDPDHVPHEH
-1036 AYHETQRVEPTCTED
+1036 DYHETHRVDPTCTED
-1051 GYIQHTCDCGDSYR
+1051 GYVEYTCDCGDTHTD
-1065 EPLPATGH
+1065 PLPATGH
-1073 TWGEWSPAGDGK
+1073 SWGEWTPAGDGE
-1085 EVRYCDACGAEDYR
+1085 EVRSCEVCGAEDYR
-1099 TSEEDTYSVQMLFLH
+1099 TTGEDTYSVRMFFLN
-1114 WLFPRIHQK
+1114 WLFPKMHKK

>member
-1 MRANSDGKGN
+1 
-11 GSMDW
+11 MDW
-16 NSFIQS
+16 NSLFHS

-31 LLIAAILLGLWLP
+31 VLIAAILLGLWLP

-54 DPLQGESVREITA
+54 DPLQGEGVREITV
-67 LKLGENE
+67 LKLGENLE
-74 QLNTVSVPDGG
+74 QLNTISVPSGG
-85 QSGSAEPRPEETR
+85 QTKSTEPNDKASETHPEETQ
-98 PDSAPDDGDDGQEN
+98 PDSSTDDGSDDQEN

-167 GTQAQDAK
+167 GTLAQDAK

-256 CLPNGSVTDK
+256 CMPSGSVVDK
-266 IKNNQLSGGIGYEMK
+266 IKSNQLAGGRISYEMK
-281 LVGRDAESAGARILN
+281 LVGSDAESAGAKILS
-296 ASYISVGTGESDEL
+296 ASYISDETDKSGDL
-310 DYKKGQGSFAV
+310 NYRDGQGLLDIE
-321 RMPTG
+321 MPAG

-342 HTAHFEVILHVGNDV
+342 HTAHFKVILHVGNDV
-357 TLQMNYMLNDGS
+357 TLGMRYTLNDGS
-369 QRDIFCQNKQ
+369 QGEIFCQNKQ

-384 TVYDDELTNGLLEYE
+384 TVYDNQLTEGSLQYEL
-399 MSIVGSDANRV
+399 SVVGSDAEGV
-410 DITSIE
+410 KITSVR
-416 CTQTG
+416 CTQPSNGSIQT
-421 NENRTQDLEDR
+421 LEA
-432 KSGTVRLFS
+432 SGAASLS
-441 NSGKTGQNNFTI
+441 LNNGKTGQNNFTI
-453 EATDDSENKYTFKIN
+453 EAEDDSGNQYIFKIN
-468 IPYKPRGRDNVVID
+468 VPYKHKGINCVEIVYEPDETHELINDTKND
-482 LLRPYEGEEVPCG
+482 L
-495 TVFNLSVKAWS
+495 TVRAWS
-506 EDIDG
+506 EYTGEREYIRASG
-511 NVISPIPPKDTDAF
+511 TDT
-525 IKVELWDATQKV
+525 ILRVELDGIEIDCT
-537 MIGEVPYNTPDS
+537 NTS
-549 GGYYAYDLIPP
+549 GYYSGYDLYPSN
-560 IPETGD
+560 PEIGD
-566 EIKYYLHVI
+566 TNTHTLHI
-575 AEDAYGNKGD
+575 YSEDAYGNWGEKTLEYIG
-585 EWRGF
+585 R
-590 TGKRREPGQKIGDA
+590 RREPGQKIGEAD
-604 TILVDM
+604 IYVDM
-610 TVLGIDYVPPISYEV
+610 AVLGIKEVAHIRYDV

-659 SYAGTLDT
+659 DYGGTLDT
-667 GFYLQWLDTGY
+667 GFYLRSLNTDY
-678 SADALED
+678 HADALED
-685 STWPGSTEEEVLDA
+685 AVWPGSTEEEVLEA

-753 GQSMSAVHLRDGD
+753 GQSMSAVRLKDGD

-787 GNVVGYCV
+787 GNIVGYCV
-795 EGRNGTIYVNH
+795 TAINGDITPRHQMEEV
-806 RWETAED
+806 ED
-813 PDGSIR
+813 PDGSVR
-819 YVCRCCGMVQN
+819 YVCRCCGMVQD
-830 CPHAHTTYKDLE
+830 CPHAHMIYKDLE

-855 AIGDPLPHN
+855 VIGDPLPHN
-864 WTYAAG
+864 WTYDAG

-877 CAECGATEQHFWKEV
+877 CAECGAAEQHFWKEV

-905 RIVKCSICGMEKKEE
+905 RTVRCSVCGMEKEE
-920 VEAKGHTTD
+920 EAEAKGHTLD

-935 ASEHY
+935 ALEHY
-940 QKCSTCGEEFDRGNH
+940 QKCSTCGEEFGRGNH
-955 EYTYSEDWDEYE
+955 EYTYSEDWDDYE

-990 QKIVYHCDSCGYD
+990 QRIVYHCDSCGYD

-1015 YVDGICQYC
+1015 YVDGFCRYC
-1024 GGEDPNHVPHEH
+1024 GAEDPDHVPHEH
-1036 AYHETQRVEPTCTED
+1036 DYHETHRVDPTCTED
-1051 GYIQHTCDCGDSYR
+1051 GYIEYTCDCGDSYTD
-1065 EPLPATGH
+1065 PLPATGH
-1073 TWGEWSPAGDGK
+1073 SWGEWMPAGDGE
-1085 EVRYCDACGAEDYR
+1085 EVRYCGVCGAEDYR
-1099 TSEEDTYSVQMLFLH
+1099 TTEADTYSIQMLFLS
-1114 WLFPRIHQK
+1114 WLFPKTYQK

>member
-1 MRANSDGKGN
+1 
-11 GSMDW
+11 MDW
-16 NSFIQS
+16 NSLFHS

-31 LLIAAILLGLWLP
+31 VLIAAILLGLWLP

-54 DPLQGESVREITA
+54 DPLQGEGVREITV
-67 LKLGENE
+67 LKLGENLE
-74 QLNTVSVPDGG
+74 QLNTISVPSGG
-85 QSGSAEPRPEETR
+85 QTKSTEPNDKASETHPEETQ
-98 PDSAPDDGDDGQEN
+98 PDSSTDDGSDDQEN

-256 CLPNGSVTDK
+256 CMPSGSVVDK
-266 IKNNQLSGGIGYEMK
+266 IKSNQLAGGRISYEMK
-281 LVGRDAESAGARILN
+281 LVGSDAESAGAKILS
-296 ASYISVGTGESDEL
+296 ASYISDETDKSGDL
-310 DYKKGQGSFAV
+310 NYRDGQGLLDIE
-321 RMPTG
+321 MPAG

-342 HTAHFEVILHVGNDV
+342 HTAHFKVILHVGNDV
-357 TLQMNYMLNDGS
+357 TLGMRYTLNDGS
-369 QRDIFCQNKQ
+369 QGEIFCQNKQ

-384 TVYDDELTNGLLEYE
+384 TVYDNQLTEGSLQYEL
-399 MSIVGSDANRV
+399 SVVGSDAEGV
-410 DITSIE
+410 KITSVR
-416 CTQTG
+416 CTQPSNGSIQT
-421 NENRTQDLEDR
+421 LEA
-432 KSGTVRLFS
+432 SGAASLS
-441 NSGKTGQNNFTI
+441 LNNGKTGQNNFTI
-453 EATDDSENKYTFKIN
+453 EAEDDSGNQYIFKIN
-468 IPYKPRGRDNVVID
+468 VPYKHKGINCVEIVYEPDETHELINDTKND
-482 LLRPYEGEEVPCG
+482 L
-495 TVFNLSVKAWS
+495 TVRAWS
-506 EDIDG
+506 EYTGEREYIRASG
-511 NVISPIPPKDTDAF
+511 TDT
-525 IKVELWDATQKV
+525 ILRVELDGIEIDCT
-537 MIGEVPYNTPDS
+537 NTS
-549 GGYYAYDLIPP
+549 GYYSGYDLYPSN
-560 IPETGD
+560 PEIGD
-566 EIKYYLHVI
+566 TNTHTLHI
-575 AEDAYGNKGD
+575 YSEDAYGNWGEKTLEYIG
-585 EWRGF
+585 R
-590 TGKRREPGQKIGDA
+590 RREPGQKIGEAD
-604 TILVDM
+604 IYVDM
-610 TVLGIDYVPPISYEV
+610 TVLGVGVVGPIPYEV

-637 AIMGMDTGEP
+637 AIMGKDTGEP

-659 SYAGTLDT
+659 DYGGTLDT
-667 GFYLQWLDTGY
+667 GFYLRSLNTDY
-678 SADALED
+678 HADALED
-685 STWPGSTEEEVLDA
+685 AVWPGSTEEEVLEA

-725 AGSGST
+725 VGSGST

-753 GQSMSAVHLRDGD
+753 GQSMSAVRLKDKD

-813 PDGSIR
+813 PDGSVR
-819 YVCRCCGMVQN
+819 YVCRCCGMVQD
-830 CPHAHTTYKDLE
+830 CPHAHMTYKDLE

-855 AIGDPLPHN
+855 VIGDPLPHN
-864 WTYAAG
+864 WTYDAG

-877 CAECGATEQHFWKEV
+877 CAECGAAEQHFWKEV

-905 RIVKCSICGMEKKEE
+905 RTVRCSVCGMEKEE
-920 VEAKGHTTD
+920 EAEAKGHTLD

-935 ASEHY
+935 ALEHY
-940 QKCSTCGEEFDRGNH
+940 QKCSTCGEEFGCGNH
-955 EYTYSEDWDEYE
+955 EYTYSEDWDDYE

-990 QKIVYHCDSCGYD
+990 QRIVYHCDSCGYD

-1015 YVDGICQYC
+1015 YVDGFCRYC
-1024 GGEDPNHVPHEH
+1024 GAEDPDHVPHEH
-1036 AYHETQRVEPTCTED
+1036 DYHETHRVDPTCTED
-1051 GYIQHTCDCGDSYR
+1051 GYIEYTCDCGDTHTD
-1065 EPLPATGH
+1065 PLPATGH
-1073 TWGEWSPAGDGK
+1073 SWGEWTPAGDGE
-1085 EVRYCDACGAEDYR
+1085 EVRYCGVCGAEDYR
-1099 TSEEDTYSVQMLFLH
+1099 TTEADTYSIQILFLS
-1114 WLFPRIHQK
+1114 WLFPKMHKK

>member
-1 MRANSDGKGN
+1 
-11 GSMDW
+11 MDW
-16 NSFIQS
+16 NSLFHS

-31 LLIAAILLGLWLP
+31 VLIAAILLGLWLP

-54 DPLQGESVREITA
+54 DPLQGEGVREITV
-67 LKLGENE
+67 LKLGENLE
-74 QLNTVSVPDGG
+74 QLNTISVPSGG
-85 QSGSAEPRPEETR
+85 QTKSTEPNDKASETRPEETQ
-98 PDSAPDDGDDGQEN
+98 PDSSTDDGSDGQEN

-132 WNAKGIACA
+132 WNTKGIACA

-256 CLPNGSVTDK
+256 CLPGGSAADK
-266 IKNNQLSGGIGYEMK
+266 IKNNQLAGGGIRYEMK
-281 LVGRDAESAGARILN
+281 LVGADAESAGARIMS
-296 ASYISVGTGESDEL
+296 ASYTSDAASESGELNWRD
-310 DYKKGQGSFAV
+310 GQGRLV
-321 RMPTG
+321 VKMPEG

-357 TLQMNYMLNDGS
+357 TLQMSYTLNDGS
-369 QRDIFCQNKQ
+369 RREIFCQNKQ

-384 TVYDDELTNGLLEYE
+384 TVYDDELTEDILPYE
-399 MSIVGSDANRV
+399 ISIVGSDADGV
-410 DITSIE
+410 EITSVK
-416 CTQTG
+416 CTQPG
-421 NENRTQDLEDR
+421 NENKTKHLRASD
-432 KSGTVRLFS
+432 TVPLFL
-441 NSGKTGQNNFTI
+441 NKGKTGQNNFTI
-453 EATDDSENKYTFKIN
+453 EAKDNSGNQYTFKIN
-468 IPYKPRGRDNVVID
+468 VPYKHKGINCVEIVYEPDETHELIND
-482 LLRPYEGEEVPCG
+482 TKNNLRVR
-495 TVFNLSVKAWS
+495 AWS
-506 EDIDG
+506 EYTGEREYIRASG
-511 NVISPIPPKDTDAF
+511 TDT
-525 IKVELWDATQKV
+525 ILRVELDGIEIDCT
-537 MIGEVPYNTPDS
+537 NTS
-549 GGYYAYDLIPP
+549 GYYSGYDLYPSN
-560 IPETGD
+560 PEIGD
-566 EIKYYLHVI
+566 TNAHTLHI
-575 AEDAYGNKGD
+575 YSEDAYGNWGEKTLEYIG
-585 EWRGF
+585 R
-590 TGKRREPGQKIGDA
+590 RREPGQKIGEAD
-604 TILVDM
+604 IYVDM
-610 TVLGIDYVPPISYEV
+610 AVLGIREVRHIRYDV

-637 AIMGMDTGEP
+637 AIMGKDTGDP

-659 SYAGTLDT
+659 DYGGTLDT
-667 GFYLQWLDTGY
+667 GFYLRSLNTDY
-678 SADALED
+678 HADALED
-685 STWPGSTEEEVLDA
+685 AVWPGSTEEEVLEA
-699 IDARFGAGTG
+699 IDARFGAGTD
-709 LAVLWRCL
+709 LAALWRCL

-725 AGSGST
+725 VGSGST

-753 GQSMSAVHLRDGD
+753 GQSMSAVHLRDKD

-813 PDGSIR
+813 PDGSVR
-819 YVCRCCGMVQN
+819 YVCRCCGMVQD
-830 CPHAHTTYKDLE
+830 CPHAHMTYKDLE

-855 AIGDPLPHN
+855 VIGDPLPHN
-864 WTYAAG
+864 WTYDAG

-877 CAECGATEQHFWKEV
+877 CAECGAAEQHFWKEV

-905 RIVKCSICGMEKKEE
+905 RTVRCSVCGMEKEE
-920 VEAKGHTTD
+920 EAEAKGHTLD

-935 ASEHY
+935 ALEHY
-940 QKCSTCGEEFDRGNH
+940 QKCSTCGEEFGRGSH
-955 EYTYSEDWDEYE
+955 EYGYEPGIGWEDYA
-967 CRICHVLHEEI
+967 CRICGELHEFL

-990 QKIVYHCDSCGYD
+990 QRIVYHCDSCGYD

-1015 YVDGICQYC
+1015 YVDGFCRYC
-1024 GGEDPNHVPHEH
+1024 GAEDPDHVPHEH
-1036 AYHETQRVEPTCTED
+1036 DYHETHRVDPTCTED
-1051 GYIQHTCDCGDSYR
+1051 GYIEYTCDCGDSYTD
-1065 EPLPATGH
+1065 PLPATGH
-1073 TWGEWSPAGDGK
+1073 SWGEWMPAGDGE
-1085 EVRYCDACGAEDYR
+1085 EVRYCGVCGAEDYR
-1099 TSEEDTYSVQMLFLH
+1099 TTEADTYSIQMLFLS
-1114 WLFPRIHQK
+1114 WLFPKMHKK

>member
-1 MRANSDGKGN
+1 
-11 GSMDW
+11 MDW
-16 NSFIQS
+16 NSLFHS

-31 LLIAAILLGLWLP
+31 VLIAAILLGLWLP

-54 DPLQGESVREITA
+54 DPLQGEGVREITV
-67 LKLGENE
+67 LKLGENLE
-74 QLNTVSVPDGG
+74 QLNTISVPSGG
-85 QSGSAEPRPEETR
+85 QTKSTEPNDKASETRPEETQ
-98 PDSAPDDGDDGQEN
+98 PDSSADEGSDGQED
-112 GNQGADGGEV
+112 GDQGEDGGEI

-206 TDKEVYNFS
+206 TDKEVYDFS

-266 IKNNQLSGGIGYEMK
+266 IKNNQLSGVIGYEMK
-281 LVGRDAESAGARILN
+281 LVGRDAESAGARIMS
-296 ASYISVGTGESDEL
+296 ASYTSDAVSGRGKL
-310 DYKKGQGSFAV
+310 NCRDGQGWWDV
-321 RMPTG
+321 KMPEG

-357 TLQMNYMLNDGS
+357 TLEMRYMLNDGS
-369 QRDIFCQNKQ
+369 QREVFCQNKQ

-384 TVYDDELTNGLLEYE
+384 TVYDDELTEDILPYE
-399 MSIVGSDANRV
+399 ISIVGSDADGV
-410 DITSIE
+410 EITSVK
-416 CTQTG
+416 CTQPG
-421 NENRTQDLEDR
+421 NRNKTEHLRASD
-432 KSGTVRLFS
+432 TVQLFL
-441 NSGKTGQNNFTI
+441 NKGKTGQNNFTI
-453 EATDDSENKYTFKIN
+453 EAKDNSGNQYTFKIN
-468 IPYKPRGRDNVVID
+468 VPYKHKGINCVEIV
-482 LLRPYEGEEVPCG
+482 YEPDETHELINDTKNNL
-495 TVFNLSVKAWS
+495 TVRAWS
-506 EDIDG
+506 EYTGEREYIRASG
-511 NVISPIPPKDTDAF
+511 TDT
-525 IKVELWDATQKV
+525 ILRVELDGIEIDCT
-537 MIGEVPYNTPDS
+537 NTS
-549 GGYYAYDLIPP
+549 GYYSGYDLYPSN
-560 IPETGD
+560 PEIGD
-566 EIKYYLHVI
+566 TNTHTLHI
-575 AEDAYGNKGD
+575 YSEDAYGNWGEKTLEYIG
-585 EWRGF
+585 R
-590 TGKRREPGQKIGDA
+590 RREPGQKIGEAD
-604 TILVDM
+604 IYVDM
-610 TVLGIDYVPPISYEV
+610 AVLGIREVRHIRYDV
-625 LADEPISYVVAK
+625 LADEPISYVIAK
-637 AIMGMDTGEP
+637 AIMGMDTGDP
-647 FGAASDTLGWRG
+647 FGMATKGTLGWRG
-659 SYAGTLDT
+659 SYAGTLDN
-667 GFYLQWLDTGY
+667 GFYLQSLNTDY
-678 SADALED
+678 YADALED
-685 STWPGSTEEEVLDA
+685 AVWPGSTEEEVLDA

-709 LAVLWRCL
+709 LAALWRCL

-725 AGSGST
+725 VGSGST

-753 GQSMSAVHLRDGD
+753 GQSMSAVRLKDKD

-813 PDGSIR
+813 PDGSVR
-819 YVCRCCGMVQN
+819 YVCRCCGMVQD
-830 CPHAHTTYKDLE
+830 CPHAHMTYKDLE

-855 AIGDPLPHN
+855 VIGDPLPHN
-864 WTYAAG
+864 WTYDAG

-877 CAECGATEQHFWKEV
+877 CAECGAAEQHFWKEV

-905 RIVKCSICGMEKKEE
+905 RTVRCSVCGMEKEE
-920 VEAKGHTTD
+920 EAEAKGHTLD

-935 ASEHY
+935 ALEHY
-940 QKCSTCGEEFDRGNH
+940 QKCSTCGEEFGRGNH
-955 EYTYSEDWDEYE
+955 EYTYSEDWDDYE

-1015 YVDGICQYC
+1015 YVDGFCRYC
-1024 GGEDPNHVPHEH
+1024 GAEDPDHVPHEH
-1036 AYHETQRVEPTCTED
+1036 DYHETHRVDPTCTED
-1051 GYIQHTCDCGDSYR
+1051 GYIEYTCDCGDTHTD
-1065 EPLPATGH
+1065 PLPATGH
-1073 TWGEWSPAGDGK
+1073 SWGEWTPAGDGE
-1085 EVRYCDACGAEDYR
+1085 EVRYCGVCGAEDYR
-1099 TSEEDTYSVQMLFLH
+1099 TTEEDTYSIQMLFLS
-1114 WLFPRIHQK
+1114 WLFPKTYQK

>member
-44 GTGLKEAQPD
+44 GTGLKEARPD
-54 DPLQGESVREITA
+54 DPLKGEDVREITV
-67 LKLGENE
+67 LELGENE
-74 QLNTVSVPDGG
+74 QLNAVSVPDGG
-85 QSGSAEPRPEETR
+85 QSGSAEPRPEEPR

-132 WNAKGIACA
+132 WNAKGVACA

-175 IVNGISITE
+175 IVGGVSVAE
-184 STQTARELKWP
+184 STQTAKELTWP
-195 SDSLIMNPAAG
+195 SGSLPMAPAAG
-206 TDKEVYNFS
+206 TDKEVYDFS
-215 FTVRTAERDVF
+215 FTVRTPERDVL
-226 FRYKI
+226 FRYQI

-250 HKGTLL
+250 HKGILL
-256 CLPNGSVTDK
+256 CMPSGSVADK
-266 IKNNQLSGGIGYEMK
+266 IKNNQLAGGRISYEMK
-281 LVGRDAESAGARILN
+281 LVGSDAESAGARILS
-296 ASYISVGTGESDEL
+296 ASYTSDGTSGSRQLEPID
-310 DYKKGQGSFAV
+310 QGFLPMTMS
-321 RMPTG
+321 TG

-334 SVSALANG
+334 SVTALANG
-342 HTAHFEVILHVGNDV
+342 HRAHFEVILHYGNDV
-357 TLQMNYMLNDGS
+357 TLEMRYTLNDGS
-369 QRDIFCQNKQ
+369 QREIFCQNKQ
-379 SRTAD
+379 LRTAD
-384 TVYDDELTNGLLEYE
+384 TVYDNQLTDGFLEYE
-399 MSIVGSDANRV
+399 MSIVGSDADGV
-410 DITSIE
+410 KITSVTCNQSGSVETLNQLERGRIRLLLNAGKAGHNFFE
-416 CTQTG
+416 IKAQG
-421 NENRTQDLEDR
+421 ENEY
-432 KSGTVRLFS
+432 S
-441 NSGKTGQNNFTI
+441 FTI
-453 EATDDSENKYTFKIN
+453 D
-468 IPYKPRGRDNVVID
+468 IPYKHKGTKSVEILLNLKNQDEIPNEVITNLKVSAYGRDAAGNAVSI
-482 LLRPYEGEEVPCG
+482 PAKG
-495 TVFNLSVKAWS
+495 TNEFIQVSL
-506 EDIDG
+506 DG
-511 NVISPIPPKDTDAF
+511 IEAVDPTRSGDTW
-525 IKVELWDATQKV
+525 EY
-537 MIGEVPYNTPDS
+537 G
-549 GGYYAYDLIPP
+549 LIPSN
-560 IPETGD
+560 PETGD
-566 EIKYYLHVI
+566 RNKHTLYVY
-575 AEDAYGNKGD
+575 AEDAYGNWGEK
-585 EWRGF
+585 ELTLIGF
-590 TGKRREPGQKIGDA
+590 RVEPGQIIGKAD
-604 TILVDM
+604 IYVDM
-610 TVLGIDYVPPISYEV
+610 AVLGIKKVEHISYDV

-637 AIMGMDTGEP
+637 AIMGKDTGEP
-647 FGAASDTLGWRG
+647 FGAATKGTLHWRG
-659 SYAGTLDT
+659 DYGGTLDT
-667 GFYLQWLDTGY
+667 GFYLRSLNTDY
-678 SADALED
+678 RADALED
-685 STWPGSTEEEVLDA
+685 AVWPGSTEEEVLDA

-753 GQSMSAVHLRDGD
+753 GQSMSAVHLRDED

-795 EGRNGTIYVNH
+795 EGRNGTIDVNH

-813 PDGSIR
+813 PDGSIH
-819 YVCRCCGMVQN
+819 YVCRCCGMVQD

-850 EDCQA
+850 EDCQV

-877 CAECGATEQHFWKEV
+877 CAECGAAERHFWKEV

-905 RIVKCSICGMEKKEE
+905 RIVKCSICGMEKEE
-920 VEAKGHTTD
+920 EAEAKGHTLD

-935 ASEHY
+935 ALEHY

-1003 MTKPGTFDEYHD
+1003 MTKPGTFDEYHN

-1036 AYHETQRVEPTCTED
+1036 AYHETQRVEPTCTEV
-1051 GYIQHTCDCGDSYR
+1051 GYIEYTCDCGDTYTD
-1065 EPLPATGH
+1065 PLPAAGH
-1073 TWGEWSPAGDGK
+1073 SWGEWSPAGDGK

-1099 TSEEDTYSVQMLFLH
+1099 TSEENTYSVQMLFLH

>member
-1 MRANSDGKGN
+1 
-11 GSMDW
+11 MDW
-16 NSFIQS
+16 NSLFHS

-31 LLIAAILLGLWLP
+31 VLVAAILLGLWLP

-54 DPLQGESVREITA
+54 DPLQGEGVREITV
-67 LKLGENE
+67 LKLGENLE
-74 QLNTVSVPDGG
+74 QLNTISVPSGG
-85 QSGSAEPRPEETR
+85 QTKSTEPNDKASETRPEETQ
-98 PDSAPDDGDDGQEN
+98 PDSSTDDGSDGQED

-256 CLPNGSVTDK
+256 CMPSGSVVDK
-266 IKNNQLSGGIGYEMK
+266 IKSNQLAGGRISYEMK
-281 LVGRDAESAGARILN
+281 LVGSDAESAGAKILS
-296 ASYISVGTGESDEL
+296 ASYISDETGKSGDL
-310 DYKKGQGSFAV
+310 NYRDGQGLLDIE
-321 RMPTG
+321 MPAG

-342 HTAHFEVILHVGNDV
+342 HTAHFKVILHVGNDV
-357 TLQMNYMLNDGS
+357 TLGMRYTLNDGS
-369 QRDIFCQNKQ
+369 QGEIFCQNKQ

-384 TVYDDELTNGLLEYE
+384 TVYDNQLTEGSLQYEL
-399 MSIVGSDANRV
+399 SVVGSDAEGV
-410 DITSIE
+410 KITSVR
-416 CTQTG
+416 CTQPSNGSIQT
-421 NENRTQDLEDR
+421 LEA
-432 KSGTVRLFS
+432 SGAASLS
-441 NSGKTGQNNFTI
+441 LNNGKTGQNNFTI
-453 EATDDSENKYTFKIN
+453 EAEDDSGNQYIFKIN
-468 IPYKPRGRDNVVID
+468 VPYKHKGINCVEIVYEPDETHELINDTKND
-482 LLRPYEGEEVPCG
+482 L
-495 TVFNLSVKAWS
+495 TVRAWS
-506 EDIDG
+506 EYTGEREYIRASG
-511 NVISPIPPKDTDAF
+511 TDT
-525 IKVELWDATQKV
+525 ILRVELDGIEIDCT
-537 MIGEVPYNTPDS
+537 NTS
-549 GGYYAYDLIPP
+549 GYYSGYDLYPSN
-560 IPETGD
+560 PEIGD
-566 EIKYYLHVI
+566 TNTHTLHI
-575 AEDAYGNKGD
+575 YSEDAYGNWGEKTLEYIG
-585 EWRGF
+585 R
-590 TGKRREPGQKIGDA
+590 RREPGQKIGEAD
-604 TILVDM
+604 IYVDM
-610 TVLGIDYVPPISYEV
+610 AVLGIREVRHIRYDV

-637 AIMGMDTGEP
+637 AIMGKDTGEP

-659 SYAGTLDT
+659 DYGGTLDT
-667 GFYLQWLDTGY
+667 GFYLRSLNTDY
-678 SADALED
+678 HADALED
-685 STWPGSTEEEVLDA
+685 AVWPGSTEEEVLEA
-699 IDARFGAGTG
+699 IDARFGAGTD
-709 LAVLWRCL
+709 LAALWRCL

-753 GQSMSAVHLRDGD
+753 GQSMSAVRLKDGD

-813 PDGSIR
+813 PDGSVR
-819 YVCRCCGMVQN
+819 YVCRCCGMVQD
-830 CPHAHTTYKDLE
+830 CPHAHMTYKDLE

-855 AIGDPLPHN
+855 VIGDPLPHN
-864 WTYAAG
+864 WTYDAG

-877 CAECGATEQHFWKEV
+877 CAECGAAEQHFWKEV

-905 RIVKCSICGMEKKEE
+905 RTVRCSICGMEKEE
-920 VEAKGHTTD
+920 EAEAKGHTLD

-935 ASEHY
+935 ALEHY
-940 QKCSTCGEEFDRGNH
+940 QKCSTCGEEFGRGNH
-955 EYTYSEDWDEYE
+955 EYTYSEDWDDYE

-990 QKIVYHCDSCGYD
+990 QRIVYHCDSCGYD

-1015 YVDGICQYC
+1015 YVDGFCRYC
-1024 GGEDPNHVPHEH
+1024 GAEDPDHVPHEH
-1036 AYHETQRVEPTCTED
+1036 DYHETHRVDPTCTED
-1051 GYIQHTCDCGDSYR
+1051 GYIEYTCDCGDTYTA
-1065 EPLPATGH
+1065 PLPAAGH
-1073 TWGEWSPAGDGK
+1073 SWGEWMPAGDGE
-1085 EVRYCDACGAEDYR
+1085 EVRYCGVCGAEDYR
-1099 TSEEDTYSVQMLFLH
+1099 TTEADTYSIRMLFLS
-1114 WLFPRIHQK
+1114 WLFPKTYQK

>member
-1 MRANSDGKGN
+1 
-11 GSMDW
+11 MDW
-16 NSFIQS
+16 NSLFHS

-31 LLIAAILLGLWLP
+31 VLIAAILLGLWLP

-54 DPLQGESVREITA
+54 DPLQGEGVREITV
-67 LKLGENE
+67 LKLGENLE
-74 QLNTVSVPDGG
+74 QLNTISVPSGG
-85 QSGSAEPRPEETR
+85 QTKSTEPNDDVGETRPEETQ
-98 PDSAPDDGDDGQEN
+98 PDSSTDDGSDDQED

-122 SPSELSLVLT
+122 SPSELSLILT
-132 WNAKGIACA
+132 WNAKSIACA

-256 CLPNGSVTDK
+256 CMPSGSVVDK
-266 IKNNQLSGGIGYEMK
+266 IKSNQLAGGRISYEMK
-281 LVGRDAESAGARILN
+281 LVGSDAESAGAKILS
-296 ASYISVGTGESDEL
+296 ASYISDETDKSGDL
-310 DYKKGQGSFAV
+310 NYRDGQGLLDIE
-321 RMPTG
+321 MPAG

-342 HTAHFEVILHVGNDV
+342 HTAHFKVILHVGNDV
-357 TLQMNYMLNDGS
+357 TLGMRYTLNDGS
-369 QRDIFCQNKQ
+369 QGEIFCQNKQ

-384 TVYDDELTNGLLEYE
+384 TVYDNQLTEGSLQYEL
-399 MSIVGSDANRV
+399 SVVGSDAEGV
-410 DITSIE
+410 KITSVR
-416 CTQTG
+416 CTQPSNGSIQT
-421 NENRTQDLEDR
+421 LEA
-432 KSGTVRLFS
+432 SGAASLS
-441 NSGKTGQNNFTI
+441 LNNGKTGQNNFTI
-453 EATDDSENKYTFKIN
+453 EAEDDSGNQYIFKIN
-468 IPYKPRGRDNVVID
+468 VPYKHKGINCVEIVYEPDETHELINDTKND
-482 LLRPYEGEEVPCG
+482 L
-495 TVFNLSVKAWS
+495 TVRAWS
-506 EDIDG
+506 EYTGEREYIRASG
-511 NVISPIPPKDTDAF
+511 TDT
-525 IKVELWDATQKV
+525 ILRVELDGIEIDCT
-537 MIGEVPYNTPDS
+537 NTS
-549 GGYYAYDLIPP
+549 GYYSGYDLYPSN
-560 IPETGD
+560 PEIGD
-566 EIKYYLHVI
+566 TNTHTLHI
-575 AEDAYGNKGD
+575 YSEDAYGNWGEKTLEYIG
-585 EWRGF
+585 R
-590 TGKRREPGQKIGDA
+590 RREPGQKIGEAD
-604 TILVDM
+604 IYVDM
-610 TVLGIDYVPPISYEV
+610 AVLGIKEVAHIRYDV

-659 SYAGTLDT
+659 DYGGTLDT
-667 GFYLQWLDTGY
+667 GFYLRSLNTDY
-678 SADALED
+678 HADALED
-685 STWPGSTEEEVLDA
+685 AVWPGSTEEEVLEA

-753 GQSMSAVHLRDGD
+753 GQSMSAVRLKDED

-795 EGRNGTIYVNH
+795 EGRNGKIYVNH

-813 PDGSIR
+813 PDGSVR
-819 YVCRCCGMVQN
+819 YVCRCCGMVQD
-830 CPHAHTTYKDLE
+830 CPHAHMTYKDLE

-855 AIGDPLPHN
+855 VIGDPLPHN
-864 WTYAAG
+864 WTYDAG

-877 CAECGATEQHFWKEV
+877 CAECGAAEQHFWKEV

-905 RIVKCSICGMEKKEE
+905 RTVRCSVCGMEKEE
-920 VEAKGHTTD
+920 EAEAKGHTLD

-935 ASEHY
+935 ALEHY
-940 QKCSTCGEEFDRGNH
+940 QKCSTCGEEFGCGNH
-955 EYTYSEDWDEYE
+955 EYTYSEDWDDYE

-990 QKIVYHCDSCGYD
+990 QRIVYHCDSCGYD

-1015 YVDGICQYC
+1015 YVDGFCRYC
-1024 GGEDPNHVPHEH
+1024 GAEDPDHVPHEH
-1036 AYHETQRVEPTCTED
+1036 DYHETHRVDPTCTED
-1051 GYIQHTCDCGDSYR
+1051 GYIEYTCDCGDTHTD
-1065 EPLPATGH
+1065 PLPATGH
-1073 TWGEWSPAGDGK
+1073 SWGEWTPAGDGE
-1085 EVRYCDACGAEDYR
+1085 EVRYCGVCGAEDYR
-1099 TSEEDTYSVQMLFLH
+1099 TTEADTYSIQILFLS
-1114 WLFPRIHQK
+1114 WLFPKTYQK

>member
-1 MRANSDGKGN
+1 
-11 GSMDW
+11 MDW
-16 NSFIQS
+16 NSLFHS

-31 LLIAAILLGLWLP
+31 VLIAAILLGLWLP

-54 DPLQGESVREITA
+54 DPLQGEGVREITV
-67 LKLGENE
+67 LKLGENLE
-74 QLNTVSVPDGG
+74 QLNTISVPSGG
-85 QSGSAEPRPEETR
+85 QTKSTEPNDKASETRPEETQ
-98 PDSAPDDGDDGQEN
+98 PDSSTDDGSDGQEN

-122 SPSELSLVLT
+122 TPSELSLVLT

-256 CLPNGSVTDK
+256 CMPSGSVVDK
-266 IKNNQLSGGIGYEMK
+266 IKSNQLAGGGISYEMK
-281 LVGRDAESAGARILN
+281 LVGSDAANARIWS
-296 ASYISVGTGESDEL
+296 ASYTSDANDGGSL
-310 DYKKGQGSFAV
+310 DGPL
-321 RMPTG
+321 RMEIPEG

-334 SVSALANG
+334 AVNVIANSQNY
-342 HTAHFEVILHVGNDV
+342 HYEVVLYFGNDV
-357 TLQMNYMLNDGS
+357 TLQMRYTLLDGT
-369 QRDIFCQNKQ
+369 QPVILCENGK
-379 SRTAD
+379 TKAAD
-384 TVYDDELTNGLLEYE
+384 TVYDDQLAGNMLPYE
-399 MSIVGSDANRV
+399 MSIVGSDADSV
-410 DITSIE
+410 TITSVR

-421 NENRTQDLEDR
+421 NKNRTQNLN
-432 KSGTVRLFS
+432 KSGDVRLFL
-441 NSGKTGQNNFTI
+441 NSGKQGQNNFTV
-453 EATDDSENKYTFKIN
+453 EAADNSGNQYTFKIN
-468 IPYKPRGRDNVVID
+468 VPYKHSGNNNIQIETNLDTV
-482 LLRPYEGEEVPCG
+482 EELINDTKTNL
-495 TVFNLSVKAWS
+495 TVRAWS
-506 EDIDG
+506 EDAEGNETYIPANGTDTILRVVFDG
-511 NVISPIPPKDTDAF
+511 
-525 IKVELWDATQKV
+525 
-537 MIGEVPYNTPDS
+537 MEV
-549 GGYYAYDLIPP
+549 GYTSTNSAEKTSEYDLYPAN
-560 IPETGD
+560 PEIGD
-566 EIKYYLHVI
+566 MNEHTLYIY
-575 AEDAYGNKGD
+575 AEDSYGNNGD
-585 EWRGF
+585 KTLTF
-590 TGKRREPGQKIGDA
+590 TGKRREAGQKIGDA
-604 TILVDM
+604 TIYVDM
-610 TVLGIDYVPPISYEV
+610 TVLGIGVVGPIHYDV

-637 AIMGMDTGEP
+637 AIMGKDTGDP
-647 FGAASDTLGWRG
+647 FGAASETLGWQGDYGG
-659 SYAGTLDT
+659 SLDI
-667 GFYLQWLDTGY
+667 GFYLRWLDTGY

-685 STWPGSTEEEVLDA
+685 STWPGSTEEEALAA

-709 LAVLWRCL
+709 LATLWRCL

-725 AGSGST
+725 VGSGST

-753 GQSMSAVHLRDGD
+753 GQSMSAVHLRDKD

-813 PDGSIR
+813 LDGSVR
-819 YVCRCCGMVQN
+819 YVCRCCGMVQD
-830 CPHAHTTYKDLE
+830 CPHAHMTYKDLE

-855 AIGDPLPHN
+855 VIGDPLPHN
-864 WTYAAG
+864 WTYDAG

-877 CAECGATEQHFWKEV
+877 CAECGAAEQHFWKEV

-905 RIVKCSICGMEKKEE
+905 RTVRCSVCGMEKEE
-920 VEAKGHTTD
+920 EAEAKGHTLD

-935 ASEHY
+935 ALEHY
-940 QKCSTCGEEFDRGNH
+940 QKCSTCGEEFGRGSH
-955 EYTYSEDWDEYE
+955 EYGYEPGIGWEDYA
-967 CRICHVLHEEI
+967 CRICGELHEFL

-990 QKIVYHCDSCGYD
+990 QRIVYHCDSCGYD

-1015 YVDGICQYC
+1015 YVDGFCRYC
-1024 GGEDPNHVPHEH
+1024 GAEDPDHVPHEH
-1036 AYHETQRVEPTCTED
+1036 DYHETHRVDPTCTED
-1051 GYIQHTCDCGDSYR
+1051 GYIEYTCDCGDSYTD
-1065 EPLPATGH
+1065 PLPATGH
-1073 TWGEWSPAGDGK
+1073 SWGEWMPAGDGE
-1085 EVRYCDACGAEDYR
+1085 EVRYCGVCGAEDYR
-1099 TSEEDTYSVQMLFLH
+1099 TTEADTYSIQMLFLS
-1114 WLFPRIHQK
+1114 WLFPKTYQK